1 MKKAKFLRRL
11 LSIAISFTLIASAIG
26 TGVFSAAAEETAET
40 ESGIYQ
46 LLQFNGKSR
55 WSTDGMARKE
65 GLTDVVAGKTL
76 NRVSANY
83 ENKLRA
89 YFNCKTP
96 EEAGFT
102 VADVKSVAY
111 YVKTDD
117 NPLELAIEHFTE
129 KLKTETTEYE
139 AKWGKLLGGFVYTV
153 PLTGDSV
160 KVAQIGDAGSG
171 TVKIPAN
178 FEGYIVY
185 DAETATT
192 KTLLE
197 EETTFGGHMEIYSP
211 KLSAGQTFWYGELSA
226 NTLTAK
232 EFIAS
237 VSANAVYQ
245 YPLVTGVSWGF
256 EGENVSTD
264 ESDPYNKIF
273 TGLMPYGRNSSG
285 YDQIGFY
292 NKSIEKD
299 YGTSPADITAMSFY
313 VKNPGGHG
321 AVKLSPGSRYT
332 NEEGKVGWTLFTW
345 TWWAYYDINT
355 GSFTLKY
362 GSTAEIPEGFEG
374 YVILNVRLTDEGN
387 PNSKYQTIFNGDTLW
402 FHQGQD
408 KKVGGLKISLG
419 SITVWTGDYQN
430 VKQAFVNKSNS
441 LSASLSWGF
450 GDSNHGGREALEN
463 SYVSG
468 LSFDGDAYKY
478 KVVKEYNGW
487 HGMSYYL
494 GNSQV
499 GAYNAS
505 AKFISEQEAA
515 LLWVK
520 NSSANTLE
528 MSMYQ
533 NSPWTNFAISY
544 RLFDTEK
551 LTISESK
558 TGNMK
563 IPAGFTGYAVISLDE
578 TKVTQGGVTKPWK
591 QFVVDGGTLTSPVF
605 NANIST
611 LAVDDVY
618 YMGGLIFVKSL
629 NEFIES
635 RINVTLAGDA
645 NKDGLADIRDMV
657 RLKKYA
663 AGIAETS
670 VYMPNISYGGNSDA
684 AAAATLTSLK
694 KQLMGAANEDV
705 YVSDAVRT
713 ALIPEEPEEEDIR
726 TAANDEVGNAI
737 YHMSVGDWDK
747 LYGESIAA
755 ETDFLNYYAGGDIS
769 DVRTIKERNGAA
781 WIYVAGSA
789 LEEDSAARA
798 NLAKYVET
806 LKAEK
811 LWNTVAGFEFEEIA
825 GTEEKVTKFA
835 NLSAWLNENYP
846 EKRQFAVLAFNDIAV
861 ATPDAYKYVTDIA
874 FDWYTPE
881 TTDVMREKLEEM
893 KTNTG
898 LTNAKYWFLPGVY
911 TASPS
916 EDAANHALA
925 QLNVCYELLAEQ
937 KPENRGGLYYYNWKT
952 FTNEDGTSSAY
963 GLDQLLQYDTFKPV
977 ADRILEVS
985 GKLDNKIKFIKLS
998 DGGVNNSGEK
1008 WFDFSDEFK
1017 NTDCSSLDLSTFSYY
1032 VKNTSGAAQNGFL
1045 RVSNRAGAW
1054 WVLSPNGSGT
1064 IAYNYDINNGTITPV
1079 NTWNGYFS
1087 IPAGFEGYV
1096 LYDLSKCKITNG
1108 ENTTAIFESAI
1119 DPIKDHTVKAA
1130 FSFIGTGP
1138 LEFSE
1143 INLSTESFANVDS
1156 YFKSL
1161 IKNIIV
1167 NDGTNGTTASA
1178 WTVPTEGDGYS
1189 RKYTTVDGVSPDG
1202 TALKLV
1208 YTEED
1213 IAAIKNP
1220 AGVCEGSIGFNFTPD
1235 KDLVASSQMLSY
1247 YVNLSAGNAVSLR
1260 PILWYWKS
1268 INAPIKTYNP
1278 TTKEIKDYAAGS
1290 SLDFT
1295 EFEGYIMIDLRNAKI
1310 GENTWSEYITANG
1323 ASSIQFNVVP
1333 NNFINR
1339 SIVFDSVTFSR
1350 DYTAR
1355 LAEIMAK

>member
-40 ESGIYQ
+40 ESGIYR

-55 WSTDGMARKE
+55 WGTDGMARKE

-83 ENKLRA
+83 ENELRA

-96 EEAGFT
+96 EEAGFA

-111 YVKTDD
+111 YVKTDG

-129 KLKTETTEYE
+129 KLATETTPYE

-153 PLTGDSV
+153 PLSGDSV
-160 KVAQIGDAGSG
+160 KVAQIGNAGRG

-192 KTLLE
+192 KTLLD

-237 VSANAVYQ
+237 VSASAVYQ

-256 EGENVSTD
+256 KDNKVISID

-273 TGLMPYGRNSSG
+273 TGLMPYERNGSG
-285 YDQIGFY
+285 FDQIGFF
-292 NKSIEKD
+292 NKGIEKD

-321 AVKLSPGSRYT
+321 AVKLRPGT
-332 NEEGKVGWTLFTW
+332 NNPWTFFQW
-345 TWWAYYDINT
+345 TYWDYYDINT
-355 GSFTLKY
+355 GTFTRSY
-362 GSTAEIPEGFEG
+362 GETIVVPEGFEG
-374 YVILNVRLTDEGN
+374 YVMLDVRQTVEGN
-387 PNSKYQTIFNGDTLW
+387 PNSKYQTIFSGNTLW
-402 FHQGQD
+402 FHEGQRPE
-408 KKVGGLKISLG
+408 VGGLKISLG

-430 VKQAFVNKSNS
+430 VKNVFASKSNT
-441 LSASLSWGF
+441 LSAPMNWGY
-450 GDSNHGGREALEN
+450 GTQGGN
-463 SYVSG
+463 SKLTDTVVSG
-468 LSFDGDAYKY
+468 ISFDGDVRKY
-478 KVVKEYNGW
+478 VVAEELSKW
-487 HGMSYYL
+487 HSMFFHL
-494 GNSQV
+494 GRGLTGTYPTTSE
-499 GAYNAS
+499 
-505 AKFISEQEAA
+505 FIGDREAA
-515 LLWVK
+515 VIWLK
-520 NSSANTLE
+520 NAGTNTLIL
-528 MSMYQ
+528 SMLQ
-533 NSPWTNFAISY
+533 NNPWSDFEISY

-551 LTISESK
+551 LTMSESK
-558 TGNMK
+558 TGNMQ
-563 IPAGFTGYAVISLDE
+563 IPAGFTGYAVISLNE

-591 QFVVDGGTLTSPVF
+591 QLIADGGSVTEPAISADITGHPVGDAYYIGRLTL
-605 NANIST
+605 
-611 LAVDDVY
+611 
-618 YMGGLIFVKSL
+618 VKSL

-635 RINVTLAGDA
+635 RIKVTLAGDA

-684 AAAATLTSLK
+684 AAAATITSLK

-769 DVRTIKERNGAA
+769 DVRTIKERDGAA

-789 LEEDSAARA
+789 LEEDSTARA

-825 GTEEKVTKFA
+825 GTEKKVAEFA

-846 EKRQFAVLAFNDIAV
+846 EKRQFAVLAVGDIAV

-874 FDWYTPE
+874 FDWYAPE
-881 TTDVMREKLEEM
+881 TTAEMREKLEEM

-911 TASPS
+911 TSSPS
-916 EDAANHALA
+916 EAAANHALA

-952 FTNEDGTSSAY
+952 FTNGDGTSSAY
-963 GLDQLLQYDTFKPV
+963 GLDRLLQYDTFKPV

-985 GKLDNKIKFIKLS
+985 GKLVNKMTFTVLNA
-998 DGGVNNSGEK
+998 GGVNISADGYSQK
-1008 WFDFSDEFK
+1008 WFDFSAEFAEMRK
-1017 NTDCSSLDLSTFSYY
+1017 NGTMPDFNTFSYY
-1032 VKNTSGAAQNGFL
+1032 FKNNSAAAAQAQLWLNQDWYTL
-1045 RVSNRAGAW
+1045 K
-1054 WVLSPNGSGT
+1054 GT
-1064 IAYNYDINNGTITPV
+1064 AYAYDINTGKITPV
-1079 NTWNGYFS
+1079 SDQFS
-1087 IPAGFEGYV
+1087 LPAGFEGYV
-1096 LYDLSKCKITNG
+1096 CYDLNNCTITVSG
-1108 ENTTAIFESAI
+1108 E
-1119 DPIKDHTVKAA
+1119 DKAA
-1130 FSFIGTGP
+1130 TEMFKTTIYQALSYIGAN
-1138 LEFSE
+1138 LSVEVRDIS
-1143 INLSTESFANVDS
+1143 LSTESFANVDS
-1156 YFKSL
+1156 YFKSF
-1161 IKNIIV
+1161 INNIIV
-1167 NDGTNGTTASA
+1167 NDGTDGSTGSIWTPIKGTSSH
-1178 WTVPTEGDGYS
+1178 GY
-1189 RKYTTVDGVSPDG
+1189 KFVTVDGISPDG
-1202 TALKLV
+1202 TAIKLE
-1208 YTEED
+1208 YTEEELEKRSHNGD
-1213 IAAIKNP
+1213 SASEC
-1220 AGVCEGSIGFNFTPD
+1220 GIGLNYTPD
-1235 KDLVASSQMLSY
+1235 KELLSQMQVLSY
-1247 YVNLSAGNAVSLR
+1247 YVNLAEGDATNLKFSGL
-1260 PILWYWKS
+1260 KS
-1268 INAPIKTYNP
+1268 YKGFNNAPAYAYDLRTKTL
-1278 TTKEIKDYAAGS
+1278 TKYDGNI
-1290 SLDFT
+1290 SLT
-1295 EFEGYIMIDLRNAKI
+1295 SFEGYIIIDLRNA
-1310 GENTWSEYITANG
+1310 TLTSSATPWADYILANG
-1323 ASSIQFNVVP
+1323 ISGFQFDLVAKSFV
-1333 NNFINR
+1333 NR
-1339 SIVFDSVTFSR
+1339 PLVIDSVTFSR

>member
-40 ESGIYQ
+40 ESGIYR

-55 WSTDGMARKE
+55 WGTDGMARKE
-65 GLTDVVAGKTL
+65 GLTDVAAGKTL

-83 ENKLRA
+83 ENELRA

-96 EEAGFT
+96 EEAGFAVT
-102 VADVKSVAY
+102 DVKSVAY
-111 YVKTDD
+111 YVKTDG

-129 KLKTETTEYE
+129 KLATETTPYE
-139 AKWGKLLGGFVYTV
+139 AKWGRLLGGFVYTV
-153 PLTGDSV
+153 PLSGDSV
-160 KVAQIGDAGSG
+160 KVAQIGNAGRG

-192 KTLLE
+192 KTLLD

-237 VSANAVYQ
+237 VSASAVYQ

-256 EGENVSTD
+256 DGNKVISID

-285 YDQIGFY
+285 FDQIGFF
-292 NKSIEKD
+292 NKGIEKD

-321 AVKLSPGSRYT
+321 AVKLRPGT
-332 NEEGKVGWTLFTW
+332 NNPWTFFQW
-345 TWWAYYDINT
+345 TYWDYYNINT
-355 GSFTLKY
+355 GTFTRSY
-362 GSTAEIPEGFEG
+362 GETIVVPEGFEG
-374 YVILNVRLTDEGN
+374 YVMLDVRQTVEGN
-387 PNSKYQTIFNGDTLW
+387 PNSKYQTIFSGNTLW
-402 FHQGQD
+402 FHEGQ
-408 KKVGGLKISLG
+408 KPEVGGLKISLG

-430 VKQAFVNKSNS
+430 VKNVFADKSNT
-441 LSASLSWGF
+441 LSASMNWGY
-450 GDSNHGGREALEN
+450 GTQGGNSNLTDTL
-463 SYVSG
+463 VSG
-468 LSFDGDAYKY
+468 ISFDGDVRKY
-478 KVVKEYNGW
+478 VVAEELSKW
-487 HGMSYYL
+487 HSMFFHL
-494 GNSQV
+494 GRGLTGTYPTTSE
-499 GAYNAS
+499 
-505 AKFISEQEAA
+505 FIGDREAA
-515 LLWVK
+515 VIWLK
-520 NSSANTLE
+520 NAGTNTLIL
-528 MSMYQ
+528 SMFQ
-533 NSPWTNFAISY
+533 NNPWSNFEISY

-551 LTISESK
+551 LTMSESK
-558 TGNMK
+558 TGNMQ
-563 IPAGFTGYAVISLDE
+563 IPAGFTGYAVISLNE

-591 QFVVDGGTLTSPVF
+591 QLIADGGSVTEPAI
-605 NANIST
+605 NANITGHPVGDAYYIGRLT
-611 LAVDDVY
+611 L
-618 YMGGLIFVKSL
+618 VKSL

-635 RINVTLAGDA
+635 RIKVTLAGDA

-769 DVRTIKERNGAA
+769 DVRTIKERDGAA

-789 LEEDSAARA
+789 LEEDSTARA

-846 EKRQFAVLAFNDIAV
+846 EKRQFAVLAVGDIAV

-874 FDWYTPE
+874 FDWYAPE
-881 TTDVMREKLEEM
+881 TTAEMREKLEEM

-911 TASPS
+911 TSSPS
-916 EDAANHALA
+916 EAAANHALA

-963 GLDQLLQYDTFKPV
+963 GLDRLLQYDTFKPV

-985 GKLDNKIKFIKLS
+985 GKLVNKMTFTVLNA
-998 DGGVNNSGEK
+998 GGVNISADGYSQK
-1008 WFDFSDEFK
+1008 WFDFSAEFAEMRK
-1017 NTDCSSLDLSTFSYY
+1017 NGTMPDFNTFSYY
-1032 VKNTSGAAQNGFL
+1032 FKNNSAAAAQAQLWLNQ
-1045 RVSNRAGAW
+1045 AW
-1054 WVLSPNGSGT
+1054 YTLKGT
-1064 IAYNYDINNGTITPV
+1064 AYAYDINTGKITPV
-1079 NTWNGYFS
+1079 SDQFS
-1087 IPAGFEGYV
+1087 LPAGFEGYV
-1096 LYDLSKCKITNG
+1096 CYDLNNCIITVSG
-1108 ENTTAIFESAI
+1108 E
-1119 DPIKDHTVKAA
+1119 DKAA
-1130 FSFIGTGP
+1130 TEMFKTTIYQALSYIGAN
-1138 LEFSE
+1138 LSVEVRDIS
-1143 INLSTESFANVDS
+1143 LSTESFANVDS
-1156 YFKSL
+1156 YFKSF
-1161 IKNIIV
+1161 INNIIV
-1167 NDGTNGTTASA
+1167 NDGTDGSKGSIWTPIKGTSSH
-1178 WTVPTEGDGYS
+1178 GYNFV
-1189 RKYTTVDGVSPDG
+1189 TVDGISPDG
-1202 TALKLV
+1202 TAIKLE
-1208 YTEED
+1208 YTEEELESRSHNGD
-1213 IAAIKNP
+1213 SASEC
-1220 AGVCEGSIGFNFTPD
+1220 GIGLNFTPD
-1235 KDLVASSQMLSY
+1235 KELLSQMQVLSY
-1247 YVNLSAGNAVSLR
+1247 YVNLAEGDATNLKFSGL
-1260 PILWYWKS
+1260 KS
-1268 INAPIKTYNP
+1268 YNGFNNAPAYAYDLRTKTL
-1278 TTKEIKDYAAGS
+1278 TKYDGNI
-1290 SLDFT
+1290 SLT
-1295 EFEGYIMIDLRNAKI
+1295 SFEGYIIIDLRNA
-1310 GENTWSEYITANG
+1310 TLTSSATPWADYILANG
-1323 ASSIQFNVVP
+1323 ISGFQFDLVAKSFV
-1333 NNFINR
+1333 NR
-1339 SIVFDSVTFSR
+1339 PLVIDSVIFSR

>member
-40 ESGIYQ
+40 ESGIYR
-46 LLQFNGKSR
+46 LLQFNGKSC
-55 WSTDGMARKE
+55 WGTDGMARKE

-83 ENKLRA
+83 ENELRA

-96 EEAGFT
+96 EEAGFA

-111 YVKTDD
+111 YVKTDG

-129 KLKTETTEYE
+129 KLATETTPYE

-153 PLTGDSV
+153 PLSGDSV
-160 KVAQIGDAGSG
+160 KVAQIGNAGRG
-171 TVKIPAN
+171 AVKIPAN

-192 KTLLE
+192 KTLLD

-237 VSANAVYQ
+237 VSASAVYQ

-256 EGENVSTD
+256 KDNKVISID

-273 TGLMPYGRNSSG
+273 TGLMPYERNSTG
-285 YDQIGFY
+285 FDQIGFF
-292 NKSIEKD
+292 NKGIEKD

-321 AVKLSPGSRYT
+321 AVKLRPGT
-332 NEEGKVGWTLFTW
+332 NNPWTFFQW
-345 TWWAYYDINT
+345 TYWDYYDINT
-355 GSFTLKY
+355 GTFTRSY
-362 GSTAEIPEGFEG
+362 GETIVVPEGFEG
-374 YVILNVRLTDEGN
+374 YVMLDVRQTVEGN
-387 PNSKYQTIFNGDTLW
+387 PNSKYQTIFSGNTLW
-402 FHQGQD
+402 FHEGQ
-408 KKVGGLKISLG
+408 KPEVGGLKISLG

-430 VKQAFVNKSNS
+430 VKNVFASKSNT
-441 LSASLSWGF
+441 LSAPMNWGY
-450 GDSNHGGREALEN
+450 GTQGGN
-463 SYVSG
+463 SKLTDTVVSG
-468 LSFDGDAYKY
+468 ISFDGDVRKY
-478 KVVKEYNGW
+478 VVAEELSKW
-487 HGMSYYL
+487 HSMFFHL
-494 GNSQV
+494 GRGLTGTYPTTSE
-499 GAYNAS
+499 
-505 AKFISEQEAA
+505 FIGDREAA
-515 LLWVK
+515 VIWLK
-520 NSSANTLE
+520 NAGTNTLIL
-528 MSMYQ
+528 SMFQ
-533 NSPWTNFAISY
+533 NNPWSDFEISY

-551 LTISESK
+551 LTMSESK
-558 TGNMK
+558 TGNMQ
-563 IPAGFTGYAVISLDE
+563 IPTGFTGYAVISLNE

-591 QFVVDGGTLTSPVF
+591 QLIADGGSVTEPAIK
-605 NANIST
+605 ANITGHPVGDAYYIGRLT
-611 LAVDDVY
+611 L
-618 YMGGLIFVKSL
+618 VKSL

-635 RINVTLAGDA
+635 RIKVTLAGDA

-737 YHMSVGDWDK
+737 YHMSVGNWDK

-769 DVRTIKERNGAA
+769 DVRTVKERDGAA

-789 LEEDSAARA
+789 LEEDSTARA

-825 GTEEKVTKFA
+825 GTEEKVAEFA

-846 EKRQFAVLAFNDIAV
+846 EKRQFAVLAVGDIAV

-874 FDWYTPE
+874 FDWYAPE
-881 TTDVMREKLEEM
+881 TTAEMREKLEEM

-911 TASPS
+911 TSSPS
-916 EDAANHALA
+916 ETAANHALA

-937 KPENRGGLYYYNWKT
+937 KPENRGGLYYYNWMT
-952 FTNEDGTSSAY
+952 FTNEDGTSNAY
-963 GLDQLLQYDTFKPV
+963 GLDRLLQYDTFKPV

-985 GKLDNKIKFIKLS
+985 GKLVNKMTFTVLNA
-998 DGGVNNSGEK
+998 GGVNISADGDSQK
-1008 WFDFSDEFK
+1008 WFDFSAEFAEMRK
-1017 NTDCSSLDLSTFSYY
+1017 NGTMPDFNTFSYY
-1032 VKNTSGAAQNGFL
+1032 FKNNSAAAAKAQLWLNQ
-1045 RVSNRAGAW
+1045 AW
-1054 WVLSPNGSGT
+1054 YTLKGT
-1064 IAYNYDINNGTITPV
+1064 AYAYDINTGKITPV
-1079 NTWNGYFS
+1079 SDQFS
-1087 IPAGFEGYV
+1087 LPAGFEGYV
-1096 LYDLSKCKITNG
+1096 CYDLNNCTITVSG
-1108 ENTTAIFESAI
+1108 E
-1119 DPIKDHTVKAA
+1119 DKAA
-1130 FSFIGTGP
+1130 TEMFKTTIYQALSYIDAN
-1138 LEFSE
+1138 LSVEVRDIS
-1143 INLSTESFANVDS
+1143 LSTESFANVDS
-1156 YFKSL
+1156 YFKSF
-1161 IKNIIV
+1161 INNIIV
-1167 NDGTNGTTASA
+1167 NDGTDGSTSSI
-1178 WTVPTEGDGYS
+1178 WTPIKETSSHGYNFV
-1189 RKYTTVDGVSPDG
+1189 TVDGISPDG
-1202 TALKLV
+1202 TAIKLE
-1208 YTEED
+1208 YTKEEFE
-1213 IAAIKNP
+1213 KRENN
-1220 AGVCEGSIGFNFTPD
+1220 GNRVNECGIGLNFTPD
-1235 KDLVASSQMLSY
+1235 KELLSQMQVLSY
-1247 YVNLSAGNAVSLR
+1247 YVNLAEGDATNLKFSGL
-1260 PILWYWKS
+1260 KS
-1268 INAPIKTYNP
+1268 YKGFNNAPAYAYDLRTKTL
-1278 TTKEIKDYAAGS
+1278 TKYDGNI
-1290 SLDFT
+1290 SLT
-1295 EFEGYIMIDLRNAKI
+1295 SFEGYIIIDLRNA
-1310 GENTWSEYITANG
+1310 TLTSSATPWADYILANG
-1323 ASSIQFNVVP
+1323 ISGFQFDLVAKSFV
-1333 NNFINR
+1333 NR
-1339 SIVFDSVTFSR
+1339 PLVIDSVIFSR

>member
-40 ESGIYQ
+40 ESGIYR

-55 WSTDGMARKE
+55 WGTDGMARKE
-65 GLTDVVAGKTL
+65 GLTDVAAGKTL

-83 ENKLRA
+83 ENELRA

-96 EEAGFT
+96 EEAGFAVT
-102 VADVKSVAY
+102 DVKSVAY
-111 YVKTDD
+111 YVKTDG

-129 KLKTETTEYE
+129 KLATETTPYE
-139 AKWGKLLGGFVYTV
+139 AKWGRLLGGFVYTV
-153 PLTGDSV
+153 PLSGDSV
-160 KVAQIGDAGSG
+160 KVAQIGNAGRG

-192 KTLLE
+192 KTLLD

-237 VSANAVYQ
+237 VSASAVYQ

-256 EGENVSTD
+256 EGNKVISID

-285 YDQIGFY
+285 FDQIGFF
-292 NKSIEKD
+292 NKGIEKD

-321 AVKLSPGSRYT
+321 AVKLRPGT
-332 NEEGKVGWTLFTW
+332 NNPWTFFQW
-345 TWWAYYDINT
+345 TYWDYYNINT
-355 GSFTLKY
+355 GTFTRSY
-362 GSTAEIPEGFEG
+362 GETIVVPEGFEG
-374 YVILNVRLTDEGN
+374 YVMLDVRQTVEGN
-387 PNSKYQTIFNGDTLW
+387 PNSKYQTIFSGNTLW
-402 FHQGQD
+402 FHEGQ
-408 KKVGGLKISLG
+408 KPEVGGLKISLG

-430 VKQAFVNKSNS
+430 VKNVFADKSNT
-441 LSASLSWGF
+441 LSASMNWGY
-450 GDSNHGGREALEN
+450 GTQGGNSNLTDTL
-463 SYVSG
+463 VSG
-468 LSFDGDAYKY
+468 ISFDGDVRKY
-478 KVVKEYNGW
+478 VVAEELSKW
-487 HGMSYYL
+487 HSMFFHL
-494 GNSQV
+494 GRGLTGTYPTTSE
-499 GAYNAS
+499 
-505 AKFISEQEAA
+505 FIGDREAA
-515 LLWVK
+515 VIWLK
-520 NSSANTLE
+520 NAGTNTLIL
-528 MSMYQ
+528 SMFQ
-533 NSPWTNFAISY
+533 NNPWSNFEISY

-551 LTISESK
+551 LTMSESK
-558 TGNMK
+558 TGNMQ
-563 IPAGFTGYAVISLDE
+563 IPAGFTGYAVISLNE

-591 QFVVDGGTLTSPVF
+591 QLIADGGSVTEPAI
-605 NANIST
+605 NANITGHPVGDAYYIGRLT
-611 LAVDDVY
+611 L
-618 YMGGLIFVKSL
+618 VKSL

-635 RINVTLAGDA
+635 RIKVTLAGDA

-769 DVRTIKERNGAA
+769 DVRTIKERDGAA

-825 GTEEKVTKFA
+825 GTEEKVAEFA

-846 EKRQFAVLAFNDIAV
+846 EKRQFAVLAVGDIAV
-861 ATPDAYKYVTDIA
+861 ATPDSYKYVTDIA
-874 FDWYTPE
+874 FDWYAPE
-881 TTDVMREKLEEM
+881 TTAVMREKLEEM
-893 KTNTG
+893 KTKTG

-911 TASPS
+911 TTSPS
-916 EDAANHALA
+916 ETAANHALA

-963 GLDQLLQYDTFKPV
+963 GLDRLLQYDTFKPV

-985 GKLDNKIKFIKLS
+985 GKLVNKMTFTVLNA
-998 DGGVNNSGEK
+998 GGVNISADGYSQK
-1008 WFDFSDEFK
+1008 WFDFSAEFAEMRK
-1017 NTDCSSLDLSTFSYY
+1017 NGTMPDFNTFSYY
-1032 VKNTSGAAQNGFL
+1032 FKNNSAAAAQAQLWLNQ
-1045 RVSNRAGAW
+1045 AW
-1054 WVLSPNGSGT
+1054 YTLKGT
-1064 IAYNYDINNGTITPV
+1064 AYAYDINTGKITPV
-1079 NTWNGYFS
+1079 SDQFS
-1087 IPAGFEGYV
+1087 LPAGFEGYV
-1096 LYDLSKCKITNG
+1096 CYDLNNCIITVSG
-1108 ENTTAIFESAI
+1108 E
-1119 DPIKDHTVKAA
+1119 DKAA
-1130 FSFIGTGP
+1130 TEMFKTTIYQALSYIGAN
-1138 LEFSE
+1138 LSVEVRDIS
-1143 INLSTESFANVDS
+1143 LSTESFANVDS
-1156 YFKSL
+1156 YFKSF
-1161 IKNIIV
+1161 INNIIV
-1167 NDGTNGTTASA
+1167 NDGTNGSTGSI
-1178 WTVPTEGDGYS
+1178 WTPIKGTSSHGYNFV
-1189 RKYTTVDGVSPDG
+1189 TVDGISPYG
-1202 TALKLV
+1202 TAIKLE
-1208 YTEED
+1208 YTEEELESRSHNGD
-1213 IAAIKNP
+1213 SASEC
-1220 AGVCEGSIGFNFTPD
+1220 GIGLNFTPD
-1235 KDLVASSQMLSY
+1235 KELLSQMQVLSY
-1247 YVNLSAGNAVSLR
+1247 YVNLAEGDATNLKFSGL
-1260 PILWYWKS
+1260 KS
-1268 INAPIKTYNP
+1268 YNGFNNAPAYAYDLRTKTL
-1278 TTKEIKDYAAGS
+1278 TKYDGNI
-1290 SLDFT
+1290 SLT
-1295 EFEGYIMIDLRNAKI
+1295 SFEGYIIIDLRNATLT
-1310 GENTWSEYITANG
+1310 NSATPWADYILANG
-1323 ASSIQFNVVP
+1323 ISAFQFDLVAKSFV
-1333 NNFINR
+1333 NR
-1339 SIVFDSVTFSR
+1339 PLVIDSVIFSR

>member
-46 LLQFNGKSR
+46 LLQFDGKSR
-55 WSTDGMARKE
+55 WGTDGMARKE

-83 ENKLRA
+83 ENQLRA

-96 EEAGFT
+96 EEAGFS

-129 KLKTETTEYE
+129 KLKTETTPYE
-139 AKWGKLLGGFVYTV
+139 AKWGQLLGGFVYTV
-153 PLTGDSV
+153 PLNGDSV
-160 KVAQIGDAGSG
+160 KVAQIGDAGRG

-192 KTLLE
+192 KTLLD

-245 YPLVTGVSWGF
+245 YPLVTGISWGF
-256 EGENVSTD
+256 EGNKVISID

-285 YDQIGFY
+285 YDQIGFF
-292 NKSIEKD
+292 NKGIEKD
-299 YGTSPADITAMSFY
+299 YGTSAADITAMSFY

-321 AVKLSPGSRYT
+321 AVKLRPGT
-332 NEEGKVGWTLFTW
+332 NNPWTFFQW
-345 TWWAYYDINT
+345 TYWDYYDINT
-355 GSFTLKY
+355 GTFTRSY
-362 GSTAEIPEGFEG
+362 GETIVVPEGFEG
-374 YVILNVRLTDEGN
+374 YVMLDVRQTVEGN
-387 PNSKYQTIFNGDTLW
+387 PNSKYQTIFSGNTLW
-402 FHQGQD
+402 FHEGQ
-408 KKVGGLKISLG
+408 KPEVGGLKISLG

-430 VKQAFVNKSNS
+430 VKQLFANKSNT
-441 LSASLSWGF
+441 LSAPMNWGY
-450 GDSNHGGREALEN
+450 GTQGGN
-463 SYVSG
+463 SKLTDTVVSG
-468 LSFDGDAYKY
+468 VSFDGDVRKY
-478 KVVKEYNGW
+478 VVAEELTNW
-487 HGMSYYL
+487 HSMFFHL
-494 GNSQV
+494 GLGLTGTYPTTSE
-499 GAYNAS
+499 
-505 AKFISEQEAA
+505 FIGDREAA
-515 LLWVK
+515 VIWLK
-520 NSSANTLE
+520 NAGTNTLILS
-528 MSMYQ
+528 MSQ
-533 NSPWTNFAISY
+533 NNPWSNFEISY

-551 LTISESK
+551 LTMSESK
-558 TGNMK
+558 TGNMQ

-591 QFVVDGGTLTSPVF
+591 QLIADGGSVTEPKINADITGHPVGDAYYIGRLTL
-605 NANIST
+605 
-611 LAVDDVY
+611 
-618 YMGGLIFVKSL
+618 VKSL

-635 RINVTLAGDA
+635 RINVTVAGDA

-694 KQLMGAANEDV
+694 KQLMGAANEEV

-769 DVRTIKERNGAA
+769 DVRTIKERDGAA
-781 WIYVAGSA
+781 WIYVTGSA
-789 LEEDSAARA
+789 LEEDSTART

-874 FDWYTPE
+874 FDWYAPE
-881 TTDVMREKLEEM
+881 TTAEMREKLEEM
-893 KTNTG
+893 KTKTG

-911 TASPS
+911 TSSPS
-916 EDAANHALA
+916 ETAANHALA

-985 GKLDNKIKFIKLS
+985 KKLINFAGLTEISNGEETGTSYTYGQRWIKF
-998 DGGVNNSGEK
+998 NSTWANMSADDRK
-1008 WFDFSDEFK
+1008 AM
-1017 NTDCSSLDLSTFSYY
+1017 TAFSYY
-1032 VKNTSGAAQNGFL
+1032 VENNTAGNINAFAMNGDWKNYWNGNATVYNTVTGEIKTYSSGTRFTVEKGFKGYVVYDIANCTVNDGSAADFIAEQNGF
-1045 RVSNRAGAW
+1045 N
-1054 WVLSPNGSGT
+1054 
-1064 IAYNYDINNGTITPV
+1064 IAT
-1079 NTWNGYFS
+1079 
-1087 IPAGFEGYV
+1087 
-1096 LYDLSKCKITNG
+1096 G
-1108 ENTTAIFESAI
+1108 EYGKNELI
-1119 DPIKDHTVKAA
+1119 V
-1130 FSFIGTGP
+1130 
-1138 LEFSE
+1138 
-1143 INLSTESFANVDS
+1143 
-1156 YFKSL
+1156 
-1161 IKNIIV
+1161 IKNICMSNESFETVDAYFRSRIKSMLV
-1167 NDGTNGTTASA
+1167 NDGTDGSTSSIWTPIKGTSSH
-1178 WTVPTEGDGYS
+1178 GYS
-1189 RKYTTVDGVSPDG
+1189 FATVDGISPDG
-1202 TALKLV
+1202 TAIKLE
-1208 YTEED
+1208 YTEEELESRSHNGD
-1213 IAAIKNP
+1213 RASEC
-1220 AGVCEGSIGFNFTPD
+1220 GIGLNFTPD
-1235 KDLVASSQMLSY
+1235 KELLSQMQVLSY
-1247 YVNLSAGNAVSLR
+1247 YVNLAEGDATNLKFSGLKSYKGFNNAPAYAYDLRTKTLTKYDGSVSLT
-1260 PILWYWKS
+1260 S
-1268 INAPIKTYNP
+1268 
-1278 TTKEIKDYAAGS
+1278 
-1290 SLDFT
+1290 
-1295 EFEGYIMIDLRNAKI
+1295 FEGYIIIDLRNA
-1310 GENTWSEYITANG
+1310 TLTSSATPWADYILANG
-1323 ASSIQFNVVP
+1323 ISGFQFDLVAKSFV
-1333 NNFINR
+1333 NR
-1339 SIVFDSVTFSR
+1339 PLVIDSVTFSR

>member
-46 LLQFNGKSR
+46 LLQFDGKSR
-55 WSTDGMARKE
+55 WSTGGMARKE

-83 ENKLRA
+83 ENELRA
-89 YFNCKTP
+89 YFNCKPP
-96 EEAGFT
+96 EEAGFA

-111 YVKTDD
+111 YVKTDG

-129 KLKTETTEYE
+129 KLATETTPYE

-153 PLTGDSV
+153 PLSGDSV
-160 KVAQIGDAGSG
+160 KVAQIGNAGRG

-237 VSANAVYQ
+237 VSASAVYQ

-256 EGENVSTD
+256 EGNKVISID

-273 TGLMPYGRNSSG
+273 TGLMPYGRNSTG
-285 YDQIGFY
+285 FDQIGFF
-292 NKSIEKD
+292 NKGIEKD

-321 AVKLSPGSRYT
+321 AVKLRPGT
-332 NEEGKVGWTLFTW
+332 NNPWTFFQW
-345 TWWAYYDINT
+345 TYWDYYNINT
-355 GSFTLKY
+355 GTFTRSY
-362 GSTAEIPEGFEG
+362 GETIVVPEGFEG
-374 YVILNVRLTDEGN
+374 YVMLDVRQTVEGN
-387 PNSKYQTIFNGDTLW
+387 PNSKYQTIFSGNTLW
-402 FHQGQD
+402 FHEGQ
-408 KKVGGLKISLG
+408 KPEVGGLKISLG

-430 VKQAFVNKSNS
+430 VKNVFASKSNT
-441 LSASLSWGF
+441 LSAPMNWGY
-450 GDSNHGGREALEN
+450 GTQGGN
-463 SYVSG
+463 SKLTDTVVSG
-468 LSFDGDAYKY
+468 ISFDGDVRKY
-478 KVVKEYNGW
+478 VVAQELANW
-487 HGMSYYL
+487 HSMFFHMGL
-494 GNSQV
+494 GLTGTYPTTSEFICNRETAV
-499 GAYNAS
+499 IWLKNAGT
-505 AKFISEQEAA
+505 
-515 LLWVK
+515 
-520 NSSANTLE
+520 NTLILS
-528 MSMYQ
+528 MSQ
-533 NSPWTNFAISY
+533 NNPWSDFKISY

-551 LTISESK
+551 LTMSESK
-558 TGNMK
+558 TGNMQ
-563 IPAGFTGYAVISLDE
+563 IPTGFTGYAVISLNE

-591 QFVVDGGTLTSPVF
+591 QLIADGGSVTEPKINADITGHPVGD
-605 NANIST
+605 T
-611 LAVDDVY
+611 Y
-618 YMGGLIFVKSL
+618 YIGRFILVKSL

-769 DVRTIKERNGAA
+769 DVRTIKERDGAA

-789 LEEDSAARA
+789 LEEDSTARA

-806 LKAEK
+806 LKAER

-825 GTEEKVTKFA
+825 GTEEKVAKFA

-861 ATPDAYKYVTDIA
+861 ATPEAYKYVTDIA
-874 FDWYTPE
+874 FDWYAPE
-881 TTDVMREKLEEM
+881 TTAEMRAKLEEM

-911 TASPS
+911 TSSPS
-916 EDAANHALA
+916 EEAANHALA

-952 FTNEDGTSSAY
+952 FTNDDGTSSAY
-963 GLDQLLQYDTFKPV
+963 GLDQLLQYDTFKSV

-985 GKLDNKIKFIKLS
+985 GKLVNKMTFTVLNA
-998 DGGVNNSGEK
+998 GGVNISADGNSQK
-1008 WFDFSDEFK
+1008 WFDFSAEFAEMRK
-1017 NTDCSSLDLSTFSYY
+1017 NGTMPDFNTFSYY
-1032 VKNTSGAAQNGFL
+1032 FKNNSAAAAQAQLWLNQ
-1045 RVSNRAGAW
+1045 AW
-1054 WVLSPNGSGT
+1054 YTLKGT
-1064 IAYNYDINNGTITPV
+1064 AYAYDINTGKITPV
-1079 NTWNGYFS
+1079 SDQFS
-1087 IPAGFEGYV
+1087 LPAGFEGYV
-1096 LYDLSKCKITNG
+1096 CYDLNNCIITVSG
-1108 ENTTAIFESAI
+1108 E
-1119 DPIKDHTVKAA
+1119 DKAA
-1130 FSFIGTGP
+1130 TEMFKTTIYQALSYIGAN
-1138 LEFSE
+1138 LSVEVRDIS
-1143 INLSTESFANVDS
+1143 LSTESFANVDS
-1156 YFKSL
+1156 YFKSF
-1161 IKNIIV
+1161 INNIIV
-1167 NDGTNGTTASA
+1167 NDGTDGSTGSIWTPIKGTSSH
-1178 WTVPTEGDGYS
+1178 GYNFV
-1189 RKYTTVDGVSPDG
+1189 TVDGISPDG
-1202 TALKLV
+1202 TAIKLE
-1208 YTEED
+1208 YTEEELEKRSHNGD
-1213 IAAIKNP
+1213 SASEC
-1220 AGVCEGSIGFNFTPD
+1220 GIGLNYTPD
-1235 KDLVASSQMLSY
+1235 KELLSQMQVLSY
-1247 YVNLSAGNAVSLR
+1247 YVNLAEGDATNLKFSGLKSYKGFNNAPAYAYDLRTKTLTKYDGSVSLT
-1260 PILWYWKS
+1260 S
-1268 INAPIKTYNP
+1268 
-1278 TTKEIKDYAAGS
+1278 
-1290 SLDFT
+1290 
-1295 EFEGYIMIDLRNAKI
+1295 FEGYIIIDLRNA
-1310 GENTWSEYITANG
+1310 TLTSSATPWADYILANG
-1323 ASSIQFNVVP
+1323 ISGFQFDLVAKSFV
-1333 NNFINR
+1333 NR
-1339 SIVFDSVTFSR
+1339 PLVIDSVTFSR

>member
-40 ESGIYQ
+40 ESGIYR

-55 WSTDGMARKE
+55 WGTDGMARKE
-65 GLTDVVAGKTL
+65 GLTDVAAGKTL

-83 ENKLRA
+83 ENELRA

-96 EEAGFT
+96 EEAGFAVT
-102 VADVKSVAY
+102 DVKSVAY
-111 YVKTDD
+111 YVKTDG

-129 KLKTETTEYE
+129 KLATETTPYE
-139 AKWGKLLGGFVYTV
+139 AKWGRLLGGFVYTV
-153 PLTGDSV
+153 PLSGDSV
-160 KVAQIGDAGSG
+160 KVAQIGNAGRG

-192 KTLLE
+192 KTLLD

-237 VSANAVYQ
+237 VSASAVYQ

-256 EGENVSTD
+256 EGNKVISID

-273 TGLMPYGRNSSG
+273 TGLMPYGRNSTG
-285 YDQIGFY
+285 FDQIGFF
-292 NKSIEKD
+292 NKGIEKD

-321 AVKLSPGSRYT
+321 AVKLRPGT
-332 NEEGKVGWTLFTW
+332 NNPWTFFQW
-345 TWWAYYDINT
+345 TYWDYYNINT
-355 GSFTLKY
+355 GTFTRSY
-362 GSTAEIPEGFEG
+362 GETIVVPEGFEG
-374 YVILNVRLTDEGN
+374 YVMLDVRQTVEGN
-387 PNSKYQTIFNGDTLW
+387 PNSKYQTIFSGNTLW
-402 FHQGQD
+402 FHEGQ
-408 KKVGGLKISLG
+408 KPEVGGLKISLG

-430 VKQAFVNKSNS
+430 VKNVFADKSNT
-441 LSASLSWGF
+441 LSASMNWGY
-450 GDSNHGGREALEN
+450 GTQGGNSNLTDTL
-463 SYVSG
+463 VSG
-468 LSFDGDAYKY
+468 ISFDGDVRKY
-478 KVVKEYNGW
+478 VVAEELSKW
-487 HGMSYYL
+487 HSMFFHL
-494 GNSQV
+494 GRGLTGTYPTTSE
-499 GAYNAS
+499 
-505 AKFISEQEAA
+505 FIGDREAA
-515 LLWVK
+515 VIWLK
-520 NSSANTLE
+520 NAGTNTLIL
-528 MSMYQ
+528 SMFQ
-533 NSPWTNFAISY
+533 NNPWSNFEISY

-551 LTISESK
+551 LTMSESK
-558 TGNMK
+558 TGNMQ
-563 IPAGFTGYAVISLDE
+563 IPAGFTGYAVISLNE

-591 QFVVDGGTLTSPVF
+591 QLIADGGSVTEPAI
-605 NANIST
+605 NANITGHPVGDAYYIGSLT
-611 LAVDDVY
+611 L
-618 YMGGLIFVKSL
+618 VKSL

-635 RINVTLAGDA
+635 RIKVTIAGDA

-713 ALIPEEPEEEDIR
+713 ALIAEEPEEEDIR
-726 TAANDEVGNAI
+726 TAANDEVGSAI

-769 DVRTIKERNGAA
+769 DVRTVKERNGAA

-789 LEEDSAARA
+789 LKEDSAART

-825 GTEEKVTKFA
+825 GTEEKVAEFA

-846 EKRQFAVLAFNDIAV
+846 EKRQFAVLAVGDIAV

-874 FDWYTPE
+874 FDWYAPE
-881 TTDVMREKLEEM
+881 TTAEMREKLEEM

-911 TASPS
+911 TTSPS
-916 EDAANHALA
+916 ETAANHALA

-937 KPENRGGLYYYNWKT
+937 KPENRGGLYYYNWMT
-952 FTNEDGTSSAY
+952 FTNEDGTSNAY
-963 GLDQLLQYDTFKPV
+963 GLDRLLQYDTFKQV

-985 GKLDNKIKFIKLS
+985 GKLVNKMTFTVLNA
-998 DGGVNNSGEK
+998 GGVNISADGDSQK
-1008 WFDFSDEFK
+1008 WFDFSAEFAEMRK
-1017 NTDCSSLDLSTFSYY
+1017 NGTMPDFNTFSYY
-1032 VKNTSGAAQNGFL
+1032 FKNNSAAAAKAQLWLNQ
-1045 RVSNRAGAW
+1045 AW
-1054 WVLSPNGSGT
+1054 YTLKGT
-1064 IAYNYDINNGTITPV
+1064 AYAYDINTGKITPV
-1079 NTWNGYFS
+1079 SDQFS
-1087 IPAGFEGYV
+1087 LPAGFEGYV
-1096 LYDLSKCKITNG
+1096 CYDLNNCIITVSG
-1108 ENTTAIFESAI
+1108 E
-1119 DPIKDHTVKAA
+1119 DKAA
-1130 FSFIGTGP
+1130 TEMFKTTIYQALSYIGAN
-1138 LEFSE
+1138 LSVEVRDIS
-1143 INLSTESFANVDS
+1143 LSTESFANVDS
-1156 YFKSL
+1156 YFKSF
-1161 IKNIIV
+1161 INNIIV
-1167 NDGTNGTTASA
+1167 NDGTDGSKGSIWTPIKGTSSH
-1178 WTVPTEGDGYS
+1178 GYNFV
-1189 RKYTTVDGVSPDG
+1189 TVDGISPDG
-1202 TALKLV
+1202 TAIKLE
-1208 YTEED
+1208 YTEEEFEKR
-1213 IAAIKNP
+1213 ANNGNEANEC
-1220 AGVCEGSIGFNFTPD
+1220 GIGLNFTPD
-1235 KDLVASSQMLSY
+1235 KELLSQMQVLSY
-1247 YVNLSAGNAVSLR
+1247 YVNLAEGDATNLKFSGL
-1260 PILWYWKS
+1260 KS
-1268 INAPIKTYNP
+1268 YNGFNNAPAYAYDLRTKTL
-1278 TTKEIKDYAAGS
+1278 TKYDGNI
-1290 SLDFT
+1290 SLT
-1295 EFEGYIMIDLRNAKI
+1295 SFEGYIIIDLRNATLT
-1310 GENTWSEYITANG
+1310 NSATPWADYILANG
-1323 ASSIQFNVVP
+1323 ISGFQFDLVAKSFV
-1333 NNFINR
+1333 NR
-1339 SIVFDSVTFSR
+1339 PLVIDSVTFSR
-1350 DYTAR
+1350 NYTAR

>member
-40 ESGIYQ
+40 ESGIYR

-55 WSTDGMARKE
+55 WGTDGMARKE
-65 GLTDVVAGKTL
+65 GLTDVAAGKTL

-83 ENKLRA
+83 ENELRA

-96 EEAGFT
+96 EEAGFAVT
-102 VADVKSVAY
+102 DVKSVAY
-111 YVKTDD
+111 YVKTDG

-129 KLKTETTEYE
+129 KLATETTPYE
-139 AKWGKLLGGFVYTV
+139 AKWGRLLGGFVYTV
-153 PLTGDSV
+153 PLSGDSV
-160 KVAQIGDAGSG
+160 KVAQIGNAGRG

-192 KTLLE
+192 KTLLD

-237 VSANAVYQ
+237 VSASAVYQ

-256 EGENVSTD
+256 EGNKVISID

-273 TGLMPYGRNSSG
+273 TGLMPYGRNSTG
-285 YDQIGFY
+285 FDQIGFF
-292 NKSIEKD
+292 NKGIEKD

-321 AVKLSPGSRYT
+321 AVKLRPGT
-332 NEEGKVGWTLFTW
+332 NNPWTFFQW
-345 TWWAYYDINT
+345 IYWDYYNINT
-355 GSFTLKY
+355 GTFTRSY
-362 GSTAEIPEGFEG
+362 GETIVVPEGFEG
-374 YVILNVRLTDEGN
+374 YVMLDVRQTVEGN
-387 PNSKYQTIFNGDTLW
+387 PNSKYQTIFSGNTLW
-402 FHQGQD
+402 FHEGQ
-408 KKVGGLKISLG
+408 KPEVGGLKISLG

-430 VKQAFVNKSNS
+430 VKNVFADKSNT
-441 LSASLSWGF
+441 LSASMNWGY
-450 GDSNHGGREALEN
+450 GTQGGNSNLTDTL
-463 SYVSG
+463 VSG
-468 LSFDGDAYKY
+468 ISFDGDVRKY
-478 KVVKEYNGW
+478 VVAKELSKW
-487 HGMSYYL
+487 HSMFFHL
-494 GNSQV
+494 GRGLTGTYPTTSE
-499 GAYNAS
+499 
-505 AKFISEQEAA
+505 FIGDREAA
-515 LLWVK
+515 VIWLK
-520 NSSANTLE
+520 NAGTNTLIL
-528 MSMYQ
+528 SMFQ
-533 NSPWTNFAISY
+533 NNPWSEFEISY

-551 LTISESK
+551 LTMSESK
-558 TGNMK
+558 TGNMQ
-563 IPAGFTGYAVISLDE
+563 IPAGFTGYAVISLNE

-591 QFVVDGGTLTSPVF
+591 QLIADGGSVTEPAI
-605 NANIST
+605 NANITGHPVGDAYYIGRLT
-611 LAVDDVY
+611 L
-618 YMGGLIFVKSL
+618 VKSL

-635 RINVTLAGDA
+635 RIKVTLAGDA

-769 DVRTIKERNGAA
+769 DVRTIKERDGAA

-789 LEEDSAARA
+789 LEEDSTARA

-825 GTEEKVTKFA
+825 GTEEKVAEFA

-846 EKRQFAVLAFNDIAV
+846 EKRQFAVLAVGDIAV
-861 ATPDAYKYVTDIA
+861 ATPDSYKYVTDIA
-874 FDWYTPE
+874 FDWYDPE
-881 TTDVMREKLEEM
+881 RTDVMREKLEEM

-911 TASPS
+911 TTSPS
-916 EDAANHALA
+916 ETAATHALA

-952 FTNEDGTSSAY
+952 FTNGDGTSSAY

-985 GKLDNKIKFIKLS
+985 GKLDNKMTFTVLNE
-998 DGGVNNSGEK
+998 GGTINEAVDR
-1008 WFDFSDEFK
+1008 WFDFSAEFK
-1017 NTDCSSLDLSTFSYY
+1017 EMRNNGTMPDFNTFSYY
-1032 VKNTSGAAQNGFL
+1032 FKNSSEKDVWAQLWLDQNWHLLVG
-1045 RVSNRAGAW
+1045 
-1054 WVLSPNGSGT
+1054 
-1064 IAYNYDINNGTITPV
+1064 IAYAYDINNGTVTKV
-1079 NTWNGYFS
+1079 NGEFKL
-1087 IPAGFEGYV
+1087 PAGFEGYV
-1096 LYDLSKCKITNG
+1096 CYDLTNCTVTVNG
-1108 ENTTAIFESAI
+1108 E
-1119 DPIKDHTVKAA
+1119 KKAA
-1130 FSFIGTGP
+1130 TEMFKTTYSQALRNVGSNQV
-1138 LEFSE
+1138 LEIRNIS
-1143 INLSTESFANVDS
+1143 LSTESFANVDI

-1161 IKNIIV
+1161 IKNIVV
-1167 NDGTNGTTASA
+1167 NKGGAYVTAEDGGKDVWLNFSQDFKDMISSGTVPNLKTFSYYFKNSSENDVWAHFWLTQKWYTLTGTAYAYDINNGTIT
-1178 WTVPTEGDGYS
+1178 
-1189 RKYTTVDGVSPDG
+1189 KVSG
-1202 TALKLV
+1202 GFKL
-1208 YTEED
+1208 
-1213 IAAIKNP
+1213 P
-1220 AGVCEGSIGFNFTPD
+1220 AG
-1235 KDLVASSQMLSY
+1235 
-1247 YVNLSAGNAVSLR
+1247 
-1260 PILWYWKS
+1260 
-1268 INAPIKTYNP
+1268 
-1278 TTKEIKDYAAGS
+1278 
-1290 SLDFT
+1290 
-1295 EFEGYIMIDLRNAKI
+1295 FEGYVCYDLNNCTMTVNGEEKAAVEMFRTSIDQILRNMGTNQSLEI
-1310 GENTWSEYITANG
+1310 RNITLGTEDFEKA
-1323 ASSIQFNVVP
+1323 
-1333 NNFINR
+1333 
-1339 SIVFDSVTFSR
+1339 DSYFKS
-1350 DYTAR
+1350 
-1355 LAEIMAK
+1355 LIKS

>member
-1 MKKAKFLRRL
+1 M
-11 LSIAISFTLIASAIG
+11 
-26 TGVFSAAAEETAET
+26 
-40 ESGIYQ
+40 
-46 LLQFNGKSR
+46 
-55 WSTDGMARKE
+55 
-65 GLTDVVAGKTL
+65 VAGKTL

-83 ENKLRA
+83 ENELRA

-96 EEAGFT
+96 EEAGFAVT
-102 VADVKSVAY
+102 DVKSVAY
-111 YVKTDD
+111 YVKTDG

-129 KLKTETTEYE
+129 KLATETTPYE
-139 AKWGKLLGGFVYTV
+139 AKWGQLLGGFVYTV
-153 PLTGDSV
+153 PLSGDSV
-160 KVAQIGDAGSG
+160 KVAQIGNAGRG

-192 KTLLE
+192 KTLLD

-237 VSANAVYQ
+237 VSSNAVYQ

-256 EGENVSTD
+256 EGNKVISID

-273 TGLMPYGRNSSG
+273 TGLMPYVRNSTG
-285 YDQIGFY
+285 YDQIGFF
-292 NKSIEKD
+292 NKGIEKD

-321 AVKLSPGSRYT
+321 AVKLRPGT
-332 NEEGKVGWTLFTW
+332 NNPWTFFQW
-345 TWWAYYDINT
+345 TYWDYYNINT
-355 GSFTLKY
+355 GTLTRSY
-362 GSTAEIPEGFEG
+362 GETIVVPEGFEG
-374 YVILNVRLTDEGN
+374 YVMLDVRQTVEGN
-387 PNSKYQTIFNGDTLW
+387 PNSKYQTIFSGNTLW
-402 FHQGQD
+402 FHEGQ
-408 KKVGGLKISLG
+408 KPEVGGLKISLG

-430 VKQAFVNKSNS
+430 VKNVFASKSNT
-441 LSASLSWGF
+441 LSAPMNWGY
-450 GDSNHGGREALEN
+450 GTQGGN
-463 SYVSG
+463 SKLTDTVVSG
-468 LSFDGDAYKY
+468 ISFDGDVRKY
-478 KVVKEYNGW
+478 VVAEELSKW
-487 HGMSYYL
+487 HSMFFHL
-494 GNSQV
+494 GRGLTGTYPTTSE
-499 GAYNAS
+499 
-505 AKFISEQEAA
+505 FIGDREAA
-515 LLWVK
+515 VIWLK
-520 NSSANTLE
+520 NAGTNTLIL
-528 MSMYQ
+528 SMFQ
-533 NSPWTNFAISY
+533 NNPWSDFEISY

-551 LTISESK
+551 LTMSESK
-558 TGNMK
+558 TGNMQ
-563 IPAGFTGYAVISLDE
+563 IPTGFTGYAVISLNE

-591 QFVVDGGTLTSPVF
+591 QLIADGGSVTEPAISADITGHPVGDAYYIGRLTL
-605 NANIST
+605 
-611 LAVDDVY
+611 
-618 YMGGLIFVKSL
+618 VKSL

-635 RINVTLAGDA
+635 RIKVTLAGDA

-769 DVRTIKERNGAA
+769 DVRTIKERDGAA

-789 LEEDSAARA
+789 LKEDSAARI

-825 GTEEKVTKFA
+825 GTEEKVAEFA

-846 EKRQFAVLAFNDIAV
+846 EKRQFAVLAVGDIAV

-874 FDWYTPE
+874 FDWYAPE
-881 TTDVMREKLEEM
+881 TTAEMREKLEEM

-911 TASPS
+911 TSSPS
-916 EDAANHALA
+916 EAAANHALA

-937 KPENRGGLYYYNWKT
+937 KPENRGGLYYYNWMT

-963 GLDQLLQYDTFKPV
+963 GLDRLLQYDTFKPV

-985 GKLDNKIKFIKLS
+985 GKLVNKMTFTVLNA
-998 DGGVNNSGEK
+998 GGVNISADGYSQK
-1008 WFDFSDEFK
+1008 WFDFSAEFAEMRK
-1017 NTDCSSLDLSTFSYY
+1017 NGTMPDFNTFSYY
-1032 VKNTSGAAQNGFL
+1032 FKNNSAAAAQAQLWLNQ
-1045 RVSNRAGAW
+1045 AW
-1054 WVLSPNGSGT
+1054 YTLKGT
-1064 IAYNYDINNGTITPV
+1064 AYAYDINTGKITPV
-1079 NTWNGYFS
+1079 SDQFS
-1087 IPAGFEGYV
+1087 LPAGFEGYV
-1096 LYDLSKCKITNG
+1096 CYDLNNCIITVSG
-1108 ENTTAIFESAI
+1108 E
-1119 DPIKDHTVKAA
+1119 DKAA
-1130 FSFIGTGP
+1130 TEMFKTTIYQALSYIGAN
-1138 LEFSE
+1138 LSVEVRDIS
-1143 INLSTESFANVDS
+1143 LSTESFANVDS
-1156 YFKSL
+1156 YFKSF
-1161 IKNIIV
+1161 INNIIV
-1167 NDGTNGTTASA
+1167 NDGTDGSTGSIWTPIKGTSSH
-1178 WTVPTEGDGYS
+1178 GYNFV
-1189 RKYTTVDGVSPDG
+1189 TVDGISPDG
-1202 TALKLV
+1202 TAIKLE
-1208 YTEED
+1208 YTEEEFEKR
-1213 IAAIKNP
+1213 ANNGNGANECSIKLNY
-1220 AGVCEGSIGFNFTPD
+1220 TPD
-1235 KDLVASSQMLSY
+1235 KELLSQMQVLSY
-1247 YVNLSAGNAVSLR
+1247 YVNLAEGDATNLKFSGLKSYKGFNNAPAYAYDLRTKTLTKYDSSVSLT
-1260 PILWYWKS
+1260 S
-1268 INAPIKTYNP
+1268 
-1278 TTKEIKDYAAGS
+1278 
-1290 SLDFT
+1290 
-1295 EFEGYIMIDLRNAKI
+1295 FEGYIIIDLRNA
-1310 GENTWSEYITANG
+1310 TLTSSATPWADYILANG
-1323 ASSIQFNVVP
+1323 ISGFQFDLVAKSFV
-1333 NNFINR
+1333 NR
-1339 SIVFDSVTFSR
+1339 PLVIDSVTFSR

>member
-11 LSIAISFTLIASAIG
+11 LSIAISFTLITSAIG

-40 ESGIYQ
+40 ESGIYR

-55 WSTDGMARKE
+55 WGTDGMARKE
-65 GLTDVVAGKTL
+65 GLTDVAAGKTL

-83 ENKLRA
+83 ENELRA

-96 EEAGFT
+96 EEAGFAVT
-102 VADVKSVAY
+102 DVKSVAY
-111 YVKTDD
+111 YVKTDG

-129 KLKTETTEYE
+129 KLATETTPYE
-139 AKWGKLLGGFVYTV
+139 AKWGRLLGGFVYTV
-153 PLTGDSV
+153 PLSGDSV
-160 KVAQIGDAGSG
+160 KVAQIGNAGRG

-192 KTLLE
+192 KTLLD

-237 VSANAVYQ
+237 VSASAVYQ

-256 EGENVSTD
+256 EGNKVISID

-285 YDQIGFY
+285 FDQIGFF
-292 NKSIEKD
+292 NKGIEKD

-321 AVKLSPGSRYT
+321 AVKLRPGT
-332 NEEGKVGWTLFTW
+332 NNPWTFFQW
-345 TWWAYYDINT
+345 TYWDYYDINT
-355 GSFTLKY
+355 GTFTRSY
-362 GSTAEIPEGFEG
+362 GETIVVPEGFEG
-374 YVILNVRLTDEGN
+374 YVMLDVRQTVEGN
-387 PNSKYQTIFNGDTLW
+387 PNSKYQTIFSGNTLW
-402 FHQGQD
+402 FHEGQ
-408 KKVGGLKISLG
+408 KPEVGGLKISLG

-430 VKQAFVNKSNS
+430 VKNVFADKSNT
-441 LSASLSWGF
+441 LSASMNWGY
-450 GDSNHGGREALEN
+450 GTQGGNSNLTDTL
-463 SYVSG
+463 VSG
-468 LSFDGDAYKY
+468 ISFDGDVRKY
-478 KVVKEYNGW
+478 VVAEELSKW
-487 HGMSYYL
+487 HSMFFHMGRGLTGTYPTTSE
-494 GNSQV
+494 
-499 GAYNAS
+499 
-505 AKFISEQEAA
+505 FIGDREAA
-515 LLWVK
+515 VIWLK
-520 NSSANTLE
+520 NAGTNTLILR
-528 MSMYQ
+528 MSQ
-533 NSPWTNFAISY
+533 NNPWSDFEISY

-551 LTISESK
+551 LTMSESK
-558 TGNMK
+558 TGNMQ
-563 IPAGFTGYAVISLDE
+563 IPAGFTGYAVISLNE

-591 QFVVDGGTLTSPVF
+591 QLIADGGSVTEPAI
-605 NANIST
+605 NANITGHPVGDAYYIGSLT
-611 LAVDDVY
+611 L
-618 YMGGLIFVKSL
+618 VKSL

-635 RINVTLAGDA
+635 RIKVTIAGDA
-645 NKDGLADIRDMV
+645 NKDGLADMRDMV

-769 DVRTIKERNGAA
+769 DVRTIKERDGAA

-789 LEEDSAARA
+789 LEEDSTARA

-846 EKRQFAVLAFNDIAV
+846 EKRQFAVLAVGDIAV

-874 FDWYTPE
+874 FDWYAPE
-881 TTDVMREKLEEM
+881 TTAEMREKLEEM

-911 TASPS
+911 TSSPS
-916 EDAANHALA
+916 EVAANHALA

-963 GLDQLLQYDTFKPV
+963 GLDRLLQYDTFKPV

-985 GKLDNKIKFIKLS
+985 GKLVNKMTFTVLNA
-998 DGGVNNSGEK
+998 GGVNISADGYSQK
-1008 WFDFSDEFK
+1008 WFDFSAEFAEMRK
-1017 NTDCSSLDLSTFSYY
+1017 NGTMPDFNTFSYY
-1032 VKNTSGAAQNGFL
+1032 FKNNSAAAAQAQLWLNQDWYTL
-1045 RVSNRAGAW
+1045 K
-1054 WVLSPNGSGT
+1054 GT
-1064 IAYNYDINNGTITPV
+1064 AYAYDINTGKITPV
-1079 NTWNGYFS
+1079 SDQFS
-1087 IPAGFEGYV
+1087 LPAGFEGYV
-1096 LYDLSKCKITNG
+1096 CYDLNNCIITVSG
-1108 ENTTAIFESAI
+1108 E
-1119 DPIKDHTVKAA
+1119 DKAA
-1130 FSFIGTGP
+1130 TEMFKTTIYQALSYIGAN
-1138 LEFSE
+1138 LSVEVRDIS
-1143 INLSTESFANVDS
+1143 LSTESFANVDS
-1156 YFKSL
+1156 YFKSF
-1161 IKNIIV
+1161 INNIIV
-1167 NDGTNGTTASA
+1167 NDGTDGSKGSIWTPIKGTSSH
-1178 WTVPTEGDGYS
+1178 GYNFV
-1189 RKYTTVDGVSPDG
+1189 TVDGISPDG
-1202 TALKLV
+1202 TAIKLE
-1208 YTEED
+1208 YTEEEFEKR
-1213 IAAIKNP
+1213 ANNGNEANEC
-1220 AGVCEGSIGFNFTPD
+1220 GIGLNFTPD
-1235 KDLVASSQMLSY
+1235 KELLSQMQVLTY
-1247 YVNLSAGNAVSLR
+1247 YVNLAEGDATNLKFSGL
-1260 PILWYWKS
+1260 KS
-1268 INAPIKTYNP
+1268 YNGFNNAPAYAYDLRTKTL
-1278 TTKEIKDYAAGS
+1278 TKYDGNI
-1290 SLDFT
+1290 SLT
-1295 EFEGYIMIDLRNAKI
+1295 SFEGYIIIDLRNA
-1310 GENTWSEYITANG
+1310 TLTSSATPWADYILANG
-1323 ASSIQFNVVP
+1323 ISAFQFDLVAKSFV
-1333 NNFINR
+1333 NR
-1339 SIVFDSVTFSR
+1339 PLVIDSVTFSR
-1350 DYTAR
+1350 NYTAR

>member
-40 ESGIYQ
+40 ESGIYR

-55 WSTDGMARKE
+55 WGTDGMARKE
-65 GLTDVVAGKTL
+65 GLTDVAAGKTL

-83 ENKLRA
+83 ENELRA

-96 EEAGFT
+96 EEAGFAVT
-102 VADVKSVAY
+102 DVKSVAY

-117 NPLELAIEHFTE
+117 NPLELAIEHLTE
-129 KLKTETTEYE
+129 KLATETTPYE
-139 AKWGKLLGGFVYTV
+139 AKWGRLLGGFVYTV
-153 PLTGDSV
+153 PLSGDSV
-160 KVAQIGDAGSG
+160 KVAQIGNAGRG

-192 KTLLE
+192 KTLLD

-237 VSANAVYQ
+237 VSSNAVYQ

-256 EGENVSTD
+256 KDNKVISID

-273 TGLMPYGRNSSG
+273 TGLMPYERNSSG
-285 YDQIGFY
+285 FDQIGFF
-292 NKSIEKD
+292 NKGIEKD

-321 AVKLSPGSRYT
+321 AVKLRPGT
-332 NEEGKVGWTLFTW
+332 NNPWTFFQW
-345 TWWAYYDINT
+345 TYWDYYDINT
-355 GSFTLKY
+355 GTFTRSY
-362 GSTAEIPEGFEG
+362 GETIVVPEGFEG
-374 YVILNVRLTDEGN
+374 YVMLDVRQTVEGN
-387 PNSKYQTIFNGDTLW
+387 PNSKYQTIFSGNTLW
-402 FHQGQD
+402 FHEGQ
-408 KKVGGLKISLG
+408 KPEVGGLKISLG

-430 VKQAFVNKSNS
+430 VKNVFADKSNT
-441 LSASLSWGF
+441 LSASMNWGY
-450 GDSNHGGREALEN
+450 GTQGGNSNLTDTV
-463 SYVSG
+463 VSG
-468 LSFDGDAYKY
+468 ISFDGDVRKY
-478 KVVKEYNGW
+478 VVAEELSKW
-487 HGMSYYL
+487 HSMFFHL
-494 GNSQV
+494 GRGLTGTYPTTSE
-499 GAYNAS
+499 
-505 AKFISEQEAA
+505 FIGDREAA
-515 LLWVK
+515 VIWLK
-520 NSSANTLE
+520 NAGTNTLILS
-528 MSMYQ
+528 MSQ
-533 NSPWTNFAISY
+533 NNPWSNFEISY

-551 LTISESK
+551 LTMSESK
-558 TGNMK
+558 TGNMQ
-563 IPAGFTGYAVISLDE
+563 IPAGFTGYAVISLNE

-591 QFVVDGGTLTSPVF
+591 QLIADGGSVTEPAISADITGHPVGDAYYIGRLTL
-605 NANIST
+605 
-611 LAVDDVY
+611 
-618 YMGGLIFVKSL
+618 VKSL

-635 RINVTLAGDA
+635 RIKVTLAGDA
-645 NKDGLADIRDMV
+645 NNDGLADIRDMV

-713 ALIPEEPEEEDIR
+713 ALIAEEPEEEDIR
-726 TAANDEVGNAI
+726 TAANDEVGSAI

-769 DVRTIKERNGAA
+769 DVRTVKERNGAA

-789 LEEDSAARA
+789 LKEDSAART

-825 GTEEKVTKFA
+825 GTEEKVAEFA

-846 EKRQFAVLAFNDIAV
+846 EKRQFAVLAVGDIAV

-874 FDWYTPE
+874 FDWYDPE
-881 TTDVMREKLEEM
+881 RTDVMREKLEEM

-911 TASPS
+911 TTSPS
-916 EDAANHALA
+916 ETAANHALA

-963 GLDQLLQYDTFKPV
+963 GLDRLLQYDTFKPV

-985 GKLDNKIKFIKLS
+985 GKLVNKMTFTVLNA
-998 DGGVNNSGEK
+998 GGVNISADGYSQK
-1008 WFDFSDEFK
+1008 WFDFSAEFAEMRK
-1017 NTDCSSLDLSTFSYY
+1017 NGTMPDFNTFSYY
-1032 VKNTSGAAQNGFL
+1032 FKNNSAAAAQAQLWLNQ
-1045 RVSNRAGAW
+1045 AW
-1054 WVLSPNGSGT
+1054 YTLKGT
-1064 IAYNYDINNGTITPV
+1064 AYAYDINTGKITPV
-1079 NTWNGYFS
+1079 SDQFS
-1087 IPAGFEGYV
+1087 LPAGFEGYV
-1096 LYDLSKCKITNG
+1096 CYDLNNCIITVSG
-1108 ENTTAIFESAI
+1108 E
-1119 DPIKDHTVKAA
+1119 DKAA
-1130 FSFIGTGP
+1130 TEMFKTTIYQALSYIGAN
-1138 LEFSE
+1138 LSVEVRDIS
-1143 INLSTESFANVDS
+1143 LSTESFANVDS
-1156 YFKSL
+1156 YFKSF
-1161 IKNIIV
+1161 INNIIV
-1167 NDGTNGTTASA
+1167 NDGTDGSTSSIWTPIKGTSSH
-1178 WTVPTEGDGYS
+1178 GYNFV
-1189 RKYTTVDGVSPDG
+1189 TVDGISPDG
-1202 TALKLV
+1202 TAIKLE
-1208 YTEED
+1208 YTEEELESRSHNGD
-1213 IAAIKNP
+1213 SASEC
-1220 AGVCEGSIGFNFTPD
+1220 GIGLNFTPD
-1235 KDLVASSQMLSY
+1235 KELLSQMQVLSY
-1247 YVNLSAGNAVSLR
+1247 YVNLAEGDATNLKFSGL
-1260 PILWYWKS
+1260 KS
-1268 INAPIKTYNP
+1268 YNGFNNAPAYVYDLRTKTL
-1278 TTKEIKDYAAGS
+1278 TKYDGNI
-1290 SLDFT
+1290 SLT
-1295 EFEGYIMIDLRNAKI
+1295 SFEGYIIIDLRNA
-1310 GENTWSEYITANG
+1310 TLTSSATPWADYILANG
-1323 ASSIQFNVVP
+1323 ISGFQFDLVAKSFV
-1333 NNFINR
+1333 NR
-1339 SIVFDSVTFSR
+1339 PLVIDSVVFSR

>member
-40 ESGIYQ
+40 ESGIYR

-55 WSTDGMARKE
+55 WGTDGMARKE
-65 GLTDVVAGKTL
+65 GLTDVAAGKTL

-83 ENKLRA
+83 ENELRA

-96 EEAGFT
+96 EEAGFA

-111 YVKTDD
+111 YVKTDG

-129 KLKTETTEYE
+129 KLATETTPYE

-153 PLTGDSV
+153 PLSGDSV
-160 KVAQIGDAGSG
+160 KVAQIGNAGRG

-192 KTLLE
+192 KTLLD

-237 VSANAVYQ
+237 VSASAVYQ

-256 EGENVSTD
+256 EGDKVISID

-273 TGLMPYGRNSSG
+273 TGLMPYKRNG
-285 YDQIGFY
+285 DGFDQIGFF
-292 NKSIEKD
+292 NKGIKKD

-321 AVKLSPGSRYT
+321 AVKLRPGT
-332 NEEGKVGWTLFTW
+332 NNPWTFFQW
-345 TWWAYYDINT
+345 TYWDYYDINT
-355 GSFTLKY
+355 GTFTRSY
-362 GSTAEIPEGFEG
+362 GETIVVPEGFEG
-374 YVILNVRLTDEGN
+374 YVMLDVRQTVEGN
-387 PNSKYQTIFNGDTLW
+387 PNSKYQTIFSGNTLW
-402 FHQGQD
+402 FHEGQ
-408 KKVGGLKISLG
+408 KPEVGGLKISLG

-430 VKQAFVNKSNS
+430 VKNVFADKSNT
-441 LSASLSWGF
+441 LSASMNWGY
-450 GDSNHGGREALEN
+450 GTQGGNSNLTDTL
-463 SYVSG
+463 VSG
-468 LSFDGDAYKY
+468 ISFDGDVRKY
-478 KVVKEYNGW
+478 VVAEELSKW
-487 HGMSYYL
+487 HSMFFHL
-494 GNSQV
+494 GRGLTGTYPTTSE
-499 GAYNAS
+499 
-505 AKFISEQEAA
+505 FIGDREAA
-515 LLWVK
+515 VIWLK
-520 NSSANTLE
+520 NAGTNTLIL
-528 MSMYQ
+528 SMFQ
-533 NSPWTNFAISY
+533 NNPWSNFEISY

-551 LTISESK
+551 LTMSESK
-558 TGNMK
+558 TGNMQ
-563 IPAGFTGYAVISLDE
+563 IPAGFTGYAVISLNE

-591 QFVVDGGTLTSPVF
+591 QLIADGGSVTEPAI
-605 NANIST
+605 NANITGHPVGDAYYIGSLT
-611 LAVDDVY
+611 L
-618 YMGGLIFVKSL
+618 VKSL

-635 RINVTLAGDA
+635 RIKVTIAGDA

-713 ALIPEEPEEEDIR
+713 ALIAEEPEEEDIR
-726 TAANDEVGNAI
+726 TAANDEVGSAI

-769 DVRTIKERNGAA
+769 DVRTVKERNGAA

-789 LEEDSAARA
+789 LKEDSAART

-825 GTEEKVTKFA
+825 GTEEKVAKFA

-846 EKRQFAVLAFNDIAV
+846 EKRQFAVLAVGDIAV

-874 FDWYTPE
+874 FDWYDPE
-881 TTDVMREKLEEM
+881 TTAEMREKLEEM

-911 TASPS
+911 TTSPS
-916 EDAANHALA
+916 ETAANHALA
-925 QLNVCYELLAEQ
+925 QLNVCYELLTEQ
-937 KPENRGGLYYYNWKT
+937 KPENRGGLYYYNWMT
-952 FTNEDGTSSAY
+952 FTNEDGTSNAY
-963 GLDQLLQYDTFKPV
+963 GLDRLLQYDTFKPV

-985 GKLDNKIKFIKLS
+985 GKLVNKMTFTVLNA
-998 DGGVNNSGEK
+998 GGVNISADGYSQK
-1008 WFDFSDEFK
+1008 WFDFSAEFAEMRK
-1017 NTDCSSLDLSTFSYY
+1017 NGTMPDFNTFSYY
-1032 VKNTSGAAQNGFL
+1032 FKNNSAAAAQAQLWLNQDWYTL
-1045 RVSNRAGAW
+1045 K
-1054 WVLSPNGSGT
+1054 GT
-1064 IAYNYDINNGTITPV
+1064 AYAYDINTGKITPV
-1079 NTWNGYFS
+1079 SDQFS
-1087 IPAGFEGYV
+1087 LPAGFEGYV
-1096 LYDLSKCKITNG
+1096 CYDLNNCIITVSG
-1108 ENTTAIFESAI
+1108 E
-1119 DPIKDHTVKAA
+1119 DKAA
-1130 FSFIGTGP
+1130 TEMFKTTIYQALSYIGAN
-1138 LEFSE
+1138 LSVEVRDIS
-1143 INLSTESFANVDS
+1143 LSTESFANVDS
-1156 YFKSL
+1156 YFKSF
-1161 IKNIIV
+1161 INNIIV
-1167 NDGTNGTTASA
+1167 NDGTDGSKGSIWTPIKGTSSH
-1178 WTVPTEGDGYS
+1178 GYNFV
-1189 RKYTTVDGVSPDG
+1189 TVDGISPDG
-1202 TALKLV
+1202 TAIKLE
-1208 YTEED
+1208 YTEEEFEKR
-1213 IAAIKNP
+1213 ANNGNEANEC
-1220 AGVCEGSIGFNFTPD
+1220 GIGLNFTPD
-1235 KDLVASSQMLSY
+1235 KELLSQMQVLSY
-1247 YVNLSAGNAVSLR
+1247 YVNLAEGDATNLKFSGL
-1260 PILWYWKS
+1260 KS
-1268 INAPIKTYNP
+1268 YNGFNNAPAYAYDLRTKTLAKYDGN
-1278 TTKEIKDYAAGS
+1278 I
-1290 SLDFT
+1290 SLT
-1295 EFEGYIMIDLRNAKI
+1295 SFEGYIIIDLRNA
-1310 GENTWSEYITANG
+1310 TLTSSATPWADYILANG
-1323 ASSIQFNVVP
+1323 ISGFQFDLVAKSFV
-1333 NNFINR
+1333 NR
-1339 SIVFDSVTFSR
+1339 PLVIDSVIFSR

>member
-40 ESGIYQ
+40 ESGIYR

-55 WSTDGMARKE
+55 WGTDGMARKE
-65 GLTDVVAGKTL
+65 GLTDVAAGKTL

-83 ENKLRA
+83 ENELRA

-96 EEAGFT
+96 EEAGFAVT
-102 VADVKSVAY
+102 DVKSVAY
-111 YVKTDD
+111 YVKTDG

-129 KLKTETTEYE
+129 KLATETTPYE
-139 AKWGKLLGGFVYTV
+139 AKWGRLLGGFVYTV
-153 PLTGDSV
+153 PLSGDSV
-160 KVAQIGDAGSG
+160 KVAQIGNAGRG

-192 KTLLE
+192 KTLLD

-237 VSANAVYQ
+237 VSASAVYQ

-256 EGENVSTD
+256 EGNKVISID

-285 YDQIGFY
+285 FDQIGFF
-292 NKSIEKD
+292 NKGIEKD

-321 AVKLSPGSRYT
+321 AVKLRPGT
-332 NEEGKVGWTLFTW
+332 NNPWTFFQW
-345 TWWAYYDINT
+345 TYWDYYNINT
-355 GSFTLKY
+355 GTFTRSY
-362 GSTAEIPEGFEG
+362 GETIVVPEGFEG
-374 YVILNVRLTDEGN
+374 YVMLDVRQTVEGN
-387 PNSKYQTIFNGDTLW
+387 PNSKYQTIFSGNTLW
-402 FHQGQD
+402 FHEGQ
-408 KKVGGLKISLG
+408 KPEVGGLKISLG

-430 VKQAFVNKSNS
+430 VKNVFADKSNT
-441 LSASLSWGF
+441 LSASMNWGY
-450 GDSNHGGREALEN
+450 GTQGGNSNLTDTL
-463 SYVSG
+463 VSG
-468 LSFDGDAYKY
+468 ISFDGDVRKY
-478 KVVKEYNGW
+478 VVAEELSKW
-487 HGMSYYL
+487 HSMFFHL
-494 GNSQV
+494 GRGLTGTYPTTSE
-499 GAYNAS
+499 
-505 AKFISEQEAA
+505 FIGDREAA
-515 LLWVK
+515 VIWLK
-520 NSSANTLE
+520 NAGTNTLIL
-528 MSMYQ
+528 SMFQ
-533 NSPWTNFAISY
+533 NNPWSNFEISY

-551 LTISESK
+551 LTMSESK
-558 TGNMK
+558 TGNMQ
-563 IPAGFTGYAVISLDE
+563 IPAGFTGYAVISLNE

-591 QFVVDGGTLTSPVF
+591 QLIADGGSVTEPAI
-605 NANIST
+605 NANITGHPVGDAYYIGRLT
-611 LAVDDVY
+611 L
-618 YMGGLIFVKSL
+618 VKSL

-635 RINVTLAGDA
+635 RIKVTLAGDA

-769 DVRTIKERNGAA
+769 DVRTIKERDGAA

-789 LEEDSAARA
+789 LEEDSTARA

-825 GTEEKVTKFA
+825 GTEEKVAEFA

-846 EKRQFAVLAFNDIAV
+846 EKRQFAVLAVGDIAV

-874 FDWYTPE
+874 FDWYDPE
-881 TTDVMREKLEEM
+881 TTAEMREKLEEM

-911 TASPS
+911 TTSPS
-916 EDAANHALA
+916 ETAANHALA
-925 QLNVCYELLAEQ
+925 QLNVCYELLTEQ
-937 KPENRGGLYYYNWKT
+937 KPENRGGLYYYNWMT
-952 FTNEDGTSSAY
+952 FTNEDGTSNAY
-963 GLDQLLQYDTFKPV
+963 GLDRLLQYDTFKPV

-985 GKLDNKIKFIKLS
+985 GKLVNKMTFTVLNA
-998 DGGVNNSGEK
+998 GGVNISADGYSQK
-1008 WFDFSDEFK
+1008 WFDFSAEFAEMRK
-1017 NTDCSSLDLSTFSYY
+1017 NGTMPDFNTFSYY
-1032 VKNTSGAAQNGFL
+1032 FKNNSAAAAQAQLWLNQDWYTL
-1045 RVSNRAGAW
+1045 K
-1054 WVLSPNGSGT
+1054 GT
-1064 IAYNYDINNGTITPV
+1064 AYAYDINTGKITPV
-1079 NTWNGYFS
+1079 SDQFS
-1087 IPAGFEGYV
+1087 LPAGFEGYV
-1096 LYDLSKCKITNG
+1096 CYDLNNCIITVSG
-1108 ENTTAIFESAI
+1108 E
-1119 DPIKDHTVKAA
+1119 DKAA
-1130 FSFIGTGP
+1130 TEMFKTTIYQALSYIGAN
-1138 LEFSE
+1138 LSVEVRDIS
-1143 INLSTESFANVDS
+1143 LSTESFANVDS
-1156 YFKSL
+1156 YFKSF
-1161 IKNIIV
+1161 INNIIV
-1167 NDGTNGTTASA
+1167 NDGTDGSKGSIWTPIKGTSSH
-1178 WTVPTEGDGYS
+1178 GYNFV
-1189 RKYTTVDGVSPDG
+1189 TVDGISPDG
-1202 TALKLV
+1202 TAIKLE
-1208 YTEED
+1208 YTEEEFEKR
-1213 IAAIKNP
+1213 ANNGNEANEC
-1220 AGVCEGSIGFNFTPD
+1220 GIGLNFTPD
-1235 KDLVASSQMLSY
+1235 KELLSQMQVLSY
-1247 YVNLSAGNAVSLR
+1247 YVNLAEGDATNLKFSGL
-1260 PILWYWKS
+1260 KS
-1268 INAPIKTYNP
+1268 YNGFNNAPAYAYDLRTKTLAKYDGN
-1278 TTKEIKDYAAGS
+1278 I
-1290 SLDFT
+1290 SLT
-1295 EFEGYIMIDLRNAKI
+1295 SFEGYIIIDLRNA
-1310 GENTWSEYITANG
+1310 TLTSSATPWADYILANG
-1323 ASSIQFNVVP
+1323 ISGFQFDLVAKSFV
-1333 NNFINR
+1333 NR
-1339 SIVFDSVTFSR
+1339 PLVIDSVIFSR

>member
-40 ESGIYQ
+40 ESGIYR

-55 WSTDGMARKE
+55 WGTDGMARKE

-83 ENKLRA
+83 ENELRA

-96 EEAGFT
+96 EEAGFAVT
-102 VADVKSVAY
+102 DVKSVAY
-111 YVKTDD
+111 YVKTDG

-129 KLKTETTEYE
+129 KLATETTPYE
-139 AKWGKLLGGFVYTV
+139 AKWGQLLGGFVYTV
-153 PLTGDSV
+153 PLSGDSV
-160 KVAQIGDAGSG
+160 KVAQIGNAGRG

-192 KTLLE
+192 KTLLD

-237 VSANAVYQ
+237 VSSNAVYQ

-256 EGENVSTD
+256 EGNKVISID

-273 TGLMPYGRNSSG
+273 TGLMPYVRNSTG
-285 YDQIGFY
+285 YDQIGFF
-292 NKSIEKD
+292 NKGIEKD

-321 AVKLSPGSRYT
+321 AVKLRPGT
-332 NEEGKVGWTLFTW
+332 NNPWTFFQW
-345 TWWAYYDINT
+345 TYWDYYNINT
-355 GSFTLKY
+355 GTFTRSY
-362 GSTAEIPEGFEG
+362 GETIVVPEGFEG
-374 YVILNVRLTDEGN
+374 YVMLDVRQTVEGN
-387 PNSKYQTIFNGDTLW
+387 PNSKYQTIFSGNTLW
-402 FHQGQD
+402 FHEGQ
-408 KKVGGLKISLG
+408 KPEVGGLKISLG

-430 VKQAFVNKSNS
+430 VKNVFASKSNT
-441 LSASLSWGF
+441 LSAPMNWGY
-450 GDSNHGGREALEN
+450 GTQGGN
-463 SYVSG
+463 SKLTDTVVSG
-468 LSFDGDAYKY
+468 ISFDGDVRKY
-478 KVVKEYNGW
+478 VVAEELSKW
-487 HGMSYYL
+487 HSMFFHL
-494 GNSQV
+494 GRGLTGTYPTTSE
-499 GAYNAS
+499 
-505 AKFISEQEAA
+505 FIGDREAA
-515 LLWVK
+515 VIWLK
-520 NSSANTLE
+520 NAGTNTLIL
-528 MSMYQ
+528 SMFQ
-533 NSPWTNFAISY
+533 NNPWSDFEISY

-551 LTISESK
+551 LTMSESK
-558 TGNMK
+558 TGNMQ
-563 IPAGFTGYAVISLDE
+563 IPTGFTGYAVISLNE

-591 QFVVDGGTLTSPVF
+591 QLIADGGSVTEPAI
-605 NANIST
+605 NANITGHPVGDAYYIGSLT
-611 LAVDDVY
+611 L
-618 YMGGLIFVKSL
+618 VKSL

-635 RINVTLAGDA
+635 RIKVTIAGDA

-769 DVRTIKERNGAA
+769 DVRTIKERDGAA

-789 LEEDSAARA
+789 LEEDSTARA

-825 GTEEKVTKFA
+825 GTEEKVAEFA

-846 EKRQFAVLAFNDIAV
+846 EKRQFAVLAVGDIAV

-874 FDWYTPE
+874 FDWYDPE

-911 TASPS
+911 TTSPS
-916 EDAANHALA
+916 ETAANHALA

-937 KPENRGGLYYYNWKT
+937 KPENRGGLYHYNWMT

-963 GLDQLLQYDTFKPV
+963 GLDRLLQYDTFKPV

-985 GKLDNKIKFIKLS
+985 GKLVNKMTFTVLNA
-998 DGGVNNSGEK
+998 GGVNISADGYSQK
-1008 WFDFSDEFK
+1008 WFDFSAEFAEMRK
-1017 NTDCSSLDLSTFSYY
+1017 NGTMPDFNTFSYY
-1032 VKNTSGAAQNGFL
+1032 FKNNSAAAAQAQLWLNQ
-1045 RVSNRAGAW
+1045 AW
-1054 WVLSPNGSGT
+1054 YTLKGT
-1064 IAYNYDINNGTITPV
+1064 AYAYDINTGKITPV
-1079 NTWNGYFS
+1079 SDQFS
-1087 IPAGFEGYV
+1087 LPAGFEGYV
-1096 LYDLSKCKITNG
+1096 CYDLNNCIITVSG
-1108 ENTTAIFESAI
+1108 E
-1119 DPIKDHTVKAA
+1119 DKAA
-1130 FSFIGTGP
+1130 TEMFKTTIYQALSYIGAN
-1138 LEFSE
+1138 LSVEVRDIS
-1143 INLSTESFANVDS
+1143 LSTESFANVDS
-1156 YFKSL
+1156 YFKSF
-1161 IKNIIV
+1161 INNIIV
-1167 NDGTNGTTASA
+1167 NDGTDGSTGSIWTPIKGTSSH
-1178 WTVPTEGDGYS
+1178 GYNFV
-1189 RKYTTVDGVSPDG
+1189 TVDGISPDG
-1202 TALKLV
+1202 TAIKLE
-1208 YTEED
+1208 YTEEEFEKR
-1213 IAAIKNP
+1213 ANNGNGANECSIKLNY
-1220 AGVCEGSIGFNFTPD
+1220 TPD
-1235 KDLVASSQMLSY
+1235 KELLSQMQVLSY
-1247 YVNLSAGNAVSLR
+1247 YVNLAEGDATNLKFSGLKSYKGFNNAPAYAYDLRTKTLTKYDSSVSLT
-1260 PILWYWKS
+1260 S
-1268 INAPIKTYNP
+1268 
-1278 TTKEIKDYAAGS
+1278 
-1290 SLDFT
+1290 
-1295 EFEGYIMIDLRNAKI
+1295 FEGYIIIDLRNA
-1310 GENTWSEYITANG
+1310 TLTSSATPWADYILANG
-1323 ASSIQFNVVP
+1323 ISGFQFDLVAKSFV
-1333 NNFINR
+1333 NR
-1339 SIVFDSVTFSR
+1339 PLVIDSVTFSR

>member
-40 ESGIYQ
+40 ESGIYR

-55 WSTDGMARKE
+55 WGTDGMARKE

-83 ENKLRA
+83 ENELRA

-96 EEAGFT
+96 EEAGFA

-111 YVKTDD
+111 YVKTDG

-129 KLKTETTEYE
+129 KLATETTPYE

-153 PLTGDSV
+153 PLSGDSV
-160 KVAQIGDAGSG
+160 KVAQIGNAGRG

-237 VSANAVYQ
+237 VSASAVYQ

-256 EGENVSTD
+256 EGNKVISID

-285 YDQIGFY
+285 YDQIGFF

-321 AVKLSPGSRYT
+321 EVKLRPGT
-332 NEEGKVGWTLFTW
+332 NNPWTFFQ
-345 TWWAYYDINT
+345 WAYWDYYDINT
-355 GSFTLKY
+355 GTFTRSY
-362 GSTAEIPEGFEG
+362 GETIVVPEGFEG
-374 YVILNVRLTDEGN
+374 YVMLDVRQKSEDVYT
-387 PNSKYQTIFNGDTLW
+387 TIFNGKTLW
-402 FHQGQD
+402 FHEGQ
-408 KKVGGLKISLG
+408 KPEVGGLKISLG

-430 VKQAFVNKSNS
+430 VKQAFANKSNT
-441 LSASLSWGF
+441 LSAAMSHGF
-450 GDSNHGGREALEN
+450 GDSDHGGRAALEN

-478 KVVKEYNGW
+478 KVVEEYNGL
-487 HGMSYYL
+487 HDMHFSQTSGSL
-494 GNSQV
+494 GTYPV
-499 GAYNAS
+499 TPEFFAGLES
-505 AKFISEQEAA
+505 AIIWF
-515 LLWVK
+515 K
-520 NSSANTLE
+520 NSSAGNLE
-528 MSMYQ
+528 LSMFQDYRAGERE
-533 NSPWTNFAISY
+533 WTTFNISY

-551 LTISESK
+551 LTMSESK
-558 TGNMK
+558 TGN
-563 IPAGFTGYAVISLDE
+563 IILPAGFTGYAVISLDE
-578 TKVTQGGVTKPWK
+578 TKVTQSGLTKPWK
-591 QFVVDGGTLTSPVF
+591 QFILDGGSILSPAF
-605 NANIST
+605 RANIAGHPVGDAYYIGRLT
-611 LAVDDVY
+611 L
-618 YMGGLIFVKSL
+618 VKSL

-635 RINVTLAGDA
+635 RIKVTLAGDA

-694 KQLMGAANEDV
+694 KQLMGAANEEV

-726 TAANDEVGNAI
+726 TAANDEVGSAI

-769 DVRTIKERNGAA
+769 DVRTVKERDGAA

-789 LEEDSAARA
+789 LEEDSTARA

-825 GTEEKVTKFA
+825 GTEKKVAEFA

-846 EKRQFAVLAFNDIAV
+846 EKRQFAVLAVGDIAV

-874 FDWYTPE
+874 FDWYAPE
-881 TTDVMREKLEEM
+881 TTAEMREKLEEM
-893 KTNTG
+893 KSKTG

-911 TASPS
+911 TTSSS
-916 EDAANHALA
+916 ETAANHALA

-952 FTNEDGTSSAY
+952 FTNDDGTSSAY
-963 GLDQLLQYDTFKPV
+963 GLDRLLQYDTFKPV

-985 GKLDNKIKFIKLS
+985 KKLINFAGLTEISNGEETGTTYTYGHRWIKF
-998 DGGVNNSGEK
+998 NSTWANMSADDRK
-1008 WFDFSDEFK
+1008 AM
-1017 NTDCSSLDLSTFSYY
+1017 TAFSYY
-1032 VKNTSGAAQNGFL
+1032 IENNTAGDINAFAFINGDWKNELKGNATVYNIETSEIKTYSSGTRFKVEKGFKGYVVYDIANCTVNDGSAADFIAGQNGC
-1045 RVSNRAGAW
+1045 N
-1054 WVLSPNGSGT
+1054 
-1064 IAYNYDINNGTITPV
+1064 IAT
-1079 NTWNGYFS
+1079 
-1087 IPAGFEGYV
+1087 
-1096 LYDLSKCKITNG
+1096 G
-1108 ENTTAIFESAI
+1108 EYGKNELI
-1119 DPIKDHTVKAA
+1119 V
-1130 FSFIGTGP
+1130 
-1138 LEFSE
+1138 
-1143 INLSTESFANVDS
+1143 
-1156 YFKSL
+1156 
-1161 IKNIIV
+1161 IKNICMSNESFETVDAYFRSRIKSMLV
-1167 NDGTNGTTASA
+1167 NDGTKGDTGSIWTPIKGTSSH
-1178 WTVPTEGDGYS
+1178 GY
-1189 RKYTTVDGVSPDG
+1189 KFVTVDGISPDG
-1202 TALKLV
+1202 TAIKLE
-1208 YTEED
+1208 YTKEEFEKR
-1213 IAAIKNP
+1213 ANNGNGANEC
-1220 AGVCEGSIGFNFTPD
+1220 GIGLNYTPD
-1235 KDLVASSQMLSY
+1235 KELLSQMQVLSY
-1247 YVNLSAGNAVSLR
+1247 YVNLAEGDATNLKFSGLKSYKGFNNAPAYAYDLRTKTLTKYDGSVSLT
-1260 PILWYWKS
+1260 S
-1268 INAPIKTYNP
+1268 
-1278 TTKEIKDYAAGS
+1278 
-1290 SLDFT
+1290 
-1295 EFEGYIMIDLRNAKI
+1295 FEGYIIIDLRNA
-1310 GENTWSEYITANG
+1310 TLTSSATPWADYILANG
-1323 ASSIQFNVVP
+1323 ISGFQFDLVAKSFV
-1333 NNFINR
+1333 NR
-1339 SIVFDSVTFSR
+1339 PLVIDSVTFSR

>member
-26 TGVFSAAAEETAET
+26 TGVFSVAAEETAET
-40 ESGIYQ
+40 ESGIYR

-55 WSTDGMARKE
+55 WGTDGMARKE

-83 ENKLRA
+83 ENELRA

-96 EEAGFT
+96 EEAGFA

-111 YVKTDD
+111 YVKTDG

-129 KLKTETTEYE
+129 KLATETTPYE

-153 PLTGDSV
+153 PLSGDSV
-160 KVAQIGDAGSG
+160 KVAQIGNAGRG

-237 VSANAVYQ
+237 VSASAVYQ

-256 EGENVSTD
+256 EGNKVISID

-273 TGLMPYGRNSSG
+273 TGLMPYGRNSTG
-285 YDQIGFY
+285 FDQIGFF
-292 NKSIEKD
+292 NKGIEKD

-321 AVKLSPGSRYT
+321 AVKLRPGT
-332 NEEGKVGWTLFTW
+332 NNPWTFFQW
-345 TWWAYYDINT
+345 TYWDYYNINT
-355 GSFTLKY
+355 GTFTRSY
-362 GSTAEIPEGFEG
+362 GETIVVPEGFEG
-374 YVILNVRLTDEGN
+374 YVMLDVRQTVEGN
-387 PNSKYQTIFNGDTLW
+387 PNSKYQTIFSGNTLW
-402 FHQGQD
+402 FHEGQ
-408 KKVGGLKISLG
+408 KPEVGGLKISLG

-430 VKQAFVNKSNS
+430 VKNVFADKSNT
-441 LSASLSWGF
+441 LSASMNWGY
-450 GDSNHGGREALEN
+450 GTQGGNSNLTDTL
-463 SYVSG
+463 VSG
-468 LSFDGDAYKY
+468 ISFDGDVRKY
-478 KVVKEYNGW
+478 VVAEELSKW
-487 HGMSYYL
+487 HSMFFHL
-494 GNSQV
+494 GRGLTGTYPTTSE
-499 GAYNAS
+499 
-505 AKFISEQEAA
+505 FIGDREAA
-515 LLWVK
+515 VIWLK
-520 NSSANTLE
+520 NAGTNTLIL
-528 MSMYQ
+528 SMFQ
-533 NSPWTNFAISY
+533 NNPWSNFEISY

-551 LTISESK
+551 LTMSESK
-558 TGNMK
+558 TGNMQ
-563 IPAGFTGYAVISLDE
+563 IPAGFTGYAVISLNE

-591 QFVVDGGTLTSPVF
+591 QLIADGGSVTEPAI
-605 NANIST
+605 NANITGHPVGDAYYIGRLT
-611 LAVDDVY
+611 L
-618 YMGGLIFVKSL
+618 VKSL

-635 RINVTLAGDA
+635 RIKVTLAGDA

-769 DVRTIKERNGAA
+769 DVRTIKERDGAA

-789 LEEDSAARA
+789 LEEDSTARA

-825 GTEEKVTKFA
+825 GTEEKVAEFA

-846 EKRQFAVLAFNDIAV
+846 EKRQFAVLAVGDIAV

-874 FDWYTPE
+874 FDWYAPE
-881 TTDVMREKLEEM
+881 TTAEMREKLEEM

-911 TASPS
+911 TSSPS
-916 EDAANHALA
+916 EAAANHALA

-963 GLDQLLQYDTFKPV
+963 GLDRLLQYDTFKPV

-985 GKLDNKIKFIKLS
+985 GKLVNKMTFTVLNA
-998 DGGVNNSGEK
+998 GGVNISADGYSQK
-1008 WFDFSDEFK
+1008 WFDFSAEFAEMRK
-1017 NTDCSSLDLSTFSYY
+1017 NGTMPDFNTFSYY
-1032 VKNTSGAAQNGFL
+1032 FKNNSAAAAQAQLWLNQ
-1045 RVSNRAGAW
+1045 AW
-1054 WVLSPNGSGT
+1054 YTLKGT
-1064 IAYNYDINNGTITPV
+1064 AYAYDINTGKITPV
-1079 NTWNGYFS
+1079 SDQFS
-1087 IPAGFEGYV
+1087 LPAGFEGYV
-1096 LYDLSKCKITNG
+1096 CYDLNNCIITVSG
-1108 ENTTAIFESAI
+1108 E
-1119 DPIKDHTVKAA
+1119 DKAA
-1130 FSFIGTGP
+1130 TEMFKTTIYQALSYIGAN
-1138 LEFSE
+1138 LSVEVRDIS
-1143 INLSTESFANVDS
+1143 LSTESFANVDS
-1156 YFKSL
+1156 YFKSF
-1161 IKNIIV
+1161 INNIIV
-1167 NDGTNGTTASA
+1167 NDGTDGSKGSIWTPIKGTSSH
-1178 WTVPTEGDGYS
+1178 GYNFV
-1189 RKYTTVDGVSPDG
+1189 TVDGISPDG
-1202 TALKLV
+1202 TAIKLE
-1208 YTEED
+1208 YTEEELESRSHNGD
-1213 IAAIKNP
+1213 SASEC
-1220 AGVCEGSIGFNFTPD
+1220 GIGLNFTPD
-1235 KDLVASSQMLSY
+1235 KELLSQMQVLSY
-1247 YVNLSAGNAVSLR
+1247 YVNLAEGDATNLKFSGL
-1260 PILWYWKS
+1260 KS
-1268 INAPIKTYNP
+1268 YNGFNNAPAYAYDLRTKTLAKYDGN
-1278 TTKEIKDYAAGS
+1278 I
-1290 SLDFT
+1290 SLT
-1295 EFEGYIMIDLRNAKI
+1295 SFEGYIIIDLRNA
-1310 GENTWSEYITANG
+1310 TLTSSATPWADYILANG
-1323 ASSIQFNVVP
+1323 ISGFQFDLVAKSFV
-1333 NNFINR
+1333 NR
-1339 SIVFDSVTFSR
+1339 PLVIDSVIFSR

>member
-40 ESGIYQ
+40 ESGIYR
-46 LLQFNGKSR
+46 LLQFDGKSR
-55 WSTDGMARKE
+55 WGTDGMARKE
-65 GLTDVVAGKTL
+65 GLTDVVEGKTL

-83 ENKLRA
+83 ENELRA

-96 EEAGFT
+96 EEAGFA

-111 YVKTDD
+111 YVKTDG

-129 KLKTETTEYE
+129 KLATETTPYE

-153 PLTGDSV
+153 PLSGDSV
-160 KVAQIGDAGSG
+160 KVAQIGNAGRG

-192 KTLLE
+192 KTLLD

-237 VSANAVYQ
+237 VSASAVYQ

-256 EGENVSTD
+256 KDNKVISID

-273 TGLMPYGRNSSG
+273 TGLMPYERNSTG
-285 YDQIGFY
+285 FDQIGFF
-292 NKSIEKD
+292 NKGIEKD

-321 AVKLSPGSRYT
+321 AVKLRLGEY
-332 NEEGKVGWTLFTW
+332 KTW
-345 TWWAYYDINT
+345 TFFQWTYWDYYDINT
-355 GSFTLKY
+355 GTFTRSY
-362 GSTAEIPEGFEG
+362 GETIVVPEGFEG
-374 YVILNVRLTDEGN
+374 YVMLDVRQTVEGN
-387 PNSKYQTIFNGDTLW
+387 PNSKYQTIFSGNTLW
-402 FHQGQD
+402 FHEGQ
-408 KKVGGLKISLG
+408 KPEVGGLKISLG

-430 VKQAFVNKSNS
+430 VKNVFASKSNT
-441 LSASLSWGF
+441 LSAPMNWGY
-450 GDSNHGGREALEN
+450 GTQGGN
-463 SYVSG
+463 SKLTDTVVSG
-468 LSFDGDAYKY
+468 ISFDGDVRKY
-478 KVVKEYNGW
+478 VVAEELSKW
-487 HGMSYYL
+487 HSMFFHL
-494 GNSQV
+494 GRGLTGTYPTTSE
-499 GAYNAS
+499 
-505 AKFISEQEAA
+505 FIGDREAA
-515 LLWVK
+515 VIWLK
-520 NSSANTLE
+520 NAGTNTLIL
-528 MSMYQ
+528 SMFQ
-533 NSPWTNFAISY
+533 NNPWSDFEISY

-551 LTISESK
+551 LTMSESK
-558 TGNMK
+558 TGNMQ
-563 IPAGFTGYAVISLDE
+563 IPAGFTGYAVISLNE

-591 QFVVDGGTLTSPVF
+591 QLIADGGSVTEPAISADITGHPVGDAYYIGRLTL
-605 NANIST
+605 
-611 LAVDDVY
+611 
-618 YMGGLIFVKSL
+618 VKSL

-635 RINVTLAGDA
+635 RIKVTLAGDA

-713 ALIPEEPEEEDIR
+713 ALIAEEPEEEDIR
-726 TAANDEVGNAI
+726 TAANDEVGSAI

-789 LEEDSAARA
+789 LKEDSAART

-825 GTEEKVTKFA
+825 GTEEKVAEFA

-846 EKRQFAVLAFNDIAV
+846 EKRQFAVLAVGDIAV
-861 ATPDAYKYVTDIA
+861 ATPDSYKYVTDIA
-874 FDWYTPE
+874 FDWYAPE
-881 TTDVMREKLEEM
+881 TTAEMREKLEEM

-911 TASPS
+911 TTSPS
-916 EDAANHALA
+916 ETAANHALA

-937 KPENRGGLYYYNWKT
+937 KPENRGGLYYYNWMT
-952 FTNEDGTSSAY
+952 FTNEDGTSNAY
-963 GLDQLLQYDTFKPV
+963 GLDRLLQYDTFKPV
-977 ADRILEVS
+977 ADRILKVS
-985 GKLDNKIKFIKLS
+985 GKLVNKMTFTVLNA
-998 DGGVNNSGEK
+998 GGVNISADGDSQK
-1008 WFDFSDEFK
+1008 WFDFSAEFAEMRK
-1017 NTDCSSLDLSTFSYY
+1017 NGTMPDFNTFSYY
-1032 VKNTSGAAQNGFL
+1032 FKNNSAAAAKAQLWLNQ
-1045 RVSNRAGAW
+1045 AW
-1054 WVLSPNGSGT
+1054 YTLKGT
-1064 IAYNYDINNGTITPV
+1064 AYAYDINTGKITPV
-1079 NTWNGYFS
+1079 SDQFS
-1087 IPAGFEGYV
+1087 LPAGFEGYV
-1096 LYDLSKCKITNG
+1096 CYDLNNCTITVSG
-1108 ENTTAIFESAI
+1108 E
-1119 DPIKDHTVKAA
+1119 DKAA
-1130 FSFIGTGP
+1130 TEMFKTTIYQALSYIDAN
-1138 LEFSE
+1138 LSVEVRDIS
-1143 INLSTESFANVDS
+1143 LSTESFANVDS
-1156 YFKSL
+1156 YFKSF
-1161 IKNIIV
+1161 INNIIV
-1167 NDGTNGTTASA
+1167 NDGTDGSKGSIWTPIKGTSSH
-1178 WTVPTEGDGYS
+1178 GYNFV
-1189 RKYTTVDGVSPDG
+1189 TVDGISPDG
-1202 TALKLV
+1202 TAIKLE
-1208 YTEED
+1208 YTKEEFE
-1213 IAAIKNP
+1213 KRENN
-1220 AGVCEGSIGFNFTPD
+1220 GNRVNECGIGLNFTPD
-1235 KDLVASSQMLSY
+1235 KELLSQMQVLSY
-1247 YVNLSAGNAVSLR
+1247 YVNLAEGDATNLKFSGL
-1260 PILWYWKS
+1260 KS
-1268 INAPIKTYNP
+1268 YKGFNNAPAYAYDLRTKTL
-1278 TTKEIKDYAAGS
+1278 TKYDGNI
-1290 SLDFT
+1290 SLT
-1295 EFEGYIMIDLRNAKI
+1295 SFEGYIIIDLRNA
-1310 GENTWSEYITANG
+1310 TLTSSTTPWADYILANG
-1323 ASSIQFNVVP
+1323 ISGFQFDLVAKSFV
-1333 NNFINR
+1333 NR
-1339 SIVFDSVTFSR
+1339 PLVIDSVIFSR

>member
-11 LSIAISFTLIASAIG
+11 LSIAISFTLITSAIG

-40 ESGIYQ
+40 ESGIYR

-55 WSTDGMARKE
+55 WGTDGMARKE
-65 GLTDVVAGKTL
+65 GLTDVAASKTL

-83 ENKLRA
+83 ENELRA

-96 EEAGFT
+96 GEAGFAVT
-102 VADVKSVAY
+102 DVKSVAY
-111 YVKTDD
+111 YVKTDG

-129 KLKTETTEYE
+129 KLATETTPYE
-139 AKWGKLLGGFVYTV
+139 AKWGRLLGGFVYTV
-153 PLTGDSV
+153 PLSGDSV
-160 KVAQIGDAGSG
+160 KVAQIGNAGRG

-192 KTLLE
+192 KTLLD

-237 VSANAVYQ
+237 VSSNAVYQ

-256 EGENVSTD
+256 KDNKVISID

-273 TGLMPYGRNSSG
+273 TGLMPYERNSSG
-285 YDQIGFY
+285 FDQIGFF
-292 NKSIEKD
+292 NKGIEKD

-321 AVKLSPGSRYT
+321 AVKLRPGT
-332 NEEGKVGWTLFTW
+332 NNPWTFFQW
-345 TWWAYYDINT
+345 TYWDYYDINT
-355 GSFTLKY
+355 GTFTRSY
-362 GSTAEIPEGFEG
+362 GETIVVPEGFEG
-374 YVILNVRLTDEGN
+374 YVMLDVRQTVEGN
-387 PNSKYQTIFNGDTLW
+387 PNSKYQTIFSGNTLW
-402 FHQGQD
+402 FHEGQ
-408 KKVGGLKISLG
+408 KPEVGGLKISLG

-430 VKQAFVNKSNS
+430 VKNVFADKSNT
-441 LSASLSWGF
+441 LSASMNWGY
-450 GDSNHGGREALEN
+450 GTQGGNSNLTDTL
-463 SYVSG
+463 VSG
-468 LSFDGDAYKY
+468 ISFDGDVRKY
-478 KVVKEYNGW
+478 VVAEELSKW
-487 HGMSYYL
+487 HSMFFHMGRGLTGTYPTTSE
-494 GNSQV
+494 
-499 GAYNAS
+499 
-505 AKFISEQEAA
+505 FIGDREAA
-515 LLWVK
+515 VIWLK
-520 NSSANTLE
+520 NAGTNTLILR
-528 MSMYQ
+528 MSQ
-533 NSPWTNFAISY
+533 NNPWSDFEISY

-551 LTISESK
+551 LTMSESK
-558 TGNMK
+558 TGNMQ
-563 IPAGFTGYAVISLDE
+563 IPAGFTGYAVISLNE

-591 QFVVDGGTLTSPVF
+591 KLIADGGSVTEPAI
-605 NANIST
+605 NANITGHPVGDAYYIGSLT
-611 LAVDDVY
+611 L
-618 YMGGLIFVKSL
+618 VKSL

-635 RINVTLAGDA
+635 RIKVTIAGDA

-769 DVRTIKERNGAA
+769 DVRTIKERDGAA

-789 LEEDSAARA
+789 LEEDSTARA

-846 EKRQFAVLAFNDIAV
+846 EKRQFAVLAVGDIAV

-874 FDWYTPE
+874 FDWYAPE
-881 TTDVMREKLEEM
+881 TTAEMREKLEEM

-911 TASPS
+911 TTSPS
-916 EDAANHALA
+916 ETAANHALA

-963 GLDQLLQYDTFKPV
+963 GLDRLLQYDTFKPV

-985 GKLDNKIKFIKLS
+985 GKLVNKMTFTVLNA
-998 DGGVNNSGEK
+998 GGVNISADGYSQK
-1008 WFDFSDEFK
+1008 WFDFSAEFAEMRK
-1017 NTDCSSLDLSTFSYY
+1017 NGTMPDFNTFSYY
-1032 VKNTSGAAQNGFL
+1032 FKNNSAAAAQAQLWLNQ
-1045 RVSNRAGAW
+1045 AW
-1054 WVLSPNGSGT
+1054 YTLKGT
-1064 IAYNYDINNGTITPV
+1064 AYAYDINTGKITPV
-1079 NTWNGYFS
+1079 SDQFS
-1087 IPAGFEGYV
+1087 LPAGFEGYV
-1096 LYDLSKCKITNG
+1096 CYDLNNCIITVSG
-1108 ENTTAIFESAI
+1108 E
-1119 DPIKDHTVKAA
+1119 DKAA
-1130 FSFIGTGP
+1130 TEMFKTTIYQALSYIGAN
-1138 LEFSE
+1138 LSVEVRDIS
-1143 INLSTESFANVDS
+1143 LSTESFANVDS
-1156 YFKSL
+1156 YFKSF
-1161 IKNIIV
+1161 INNIIV
-1167 NDGTNGTTASA
+1167 NDGTDGSKGSIWTPIKGTSSH
-1178 WTVPTEGDGYS
+1178 GYNFV
-1189 RKYTTVDGVSPDG
+1189 TVDGISPDG
-1202 TALKLV
+1202 TAIKLE
-1208 YTEED
+1208 YTKEEFEKR
-1213 IAAIKNP
+1213 ANNGNEANEC
-1220 AGVCEGSIGFNFTPD
+1220 GIGLNFTPD
-1235 KDLVASSQMLSY
+1235 KELLSQMQVLSY
-1247 YVNLSAGNAVSLR
+1247 YVNLAEGDATNLKFSGL
-1260 PILWYWKS
+1260 KS
-1268 INAPIKTYNP
+1268 YNGFNNAPAYAYDLRTKTL
-1278 TTKEIKDYAAGS
+1278 TKYDGNI
-1290 SLDFT
+1290 SLT
-1295 EFEGYIMIDLRNAKI
+1295 SFEGYIIIDLRNATLT
-1310 GENTWSEYITANG
+1310 NSATPWADYILANG
-1323 ASSIQFNVVP
+1323 ISGFQFDLVAKSFV
-1333 NNFINR
+1333 NR
-1339 SIVFDSVTFSR
+1339 PLVIDSVTFSR
-1350 DYTAR
+1350 NYTAR

>member
-40 ESGIYQ
+40 ESGIYR

-55 WSTDGMARKE
+55 WGTDGMARKE
-65 GLTDVVAGKTL
+65 GLTDVAAGKTL

-83 ENKLRA
+83 ENELRA

-96 EEAGFT
+96 EEAGFAVT
-102 VADVKSVAY
+102 DVKSVAY
-111 YVKTDD
+111 YVKTDG

-129 KLKTETTEYE
+129 KLATETTPYE
-139 AKWGKLLGGFVYTV
+139 AKWGQLLGGFVYTV
-153 PLTGDSV
+153 PLSGDSV
-160 KVAQIGDAGSG
+160 KVAQIGNAGRG

-192 KTLLE
+192 KTLLD

-211 KLSAGQTFWYGELSA
+211 KLLAGQTFWYGELSA

-237 VSANAVYQ
+237 VSSNAVYQ

-256 EGENVSTD
+256 EGNKVISID

-273 TGLMPYGRNSSG
+273 TGLMPYGRNSTG
-285 YDQIGFY
+285 FDQIGFF
-292 NKSIEKD
+292 NKGIEKD

-321 AVKLSPGSRYT
+321 AVKLRPGT
-332 NEEGKVGWTLFTW
+332 NNPWTFFQW
-345 TWWAYYDINT
+345 TYWDYYDINT
-355 GSFTLKY
+355 GTFTRSY
-362 GSTAEIPEGFEG
+362 GETIVVPEGFEG
-374 YVILNVRLTDEGN
+374 YVMLDVRQTVEGN
-387 PNSKYQTIFNGDTLW
+387 PNSKYQTIFSGNTLW
-402 FHQGQD
+402 FHEGQ
-408 KKVGGLKISLG
+408 KPEVGGLKISLG

-430 VKQAFVNKSNS
+430 VKNVFADKSNT
-441 LSASLSWGF
+441 LSASMNWGY
-450 GDSNHGGREALEN
+450 GTQGGNSNLTDTV
-463 SYVSG
+463 VSG
-468 LSFDGDAYKY
+468 ISFDGDVRKY
-478 KVVKEYNGW
+478 VVAEELSKW
-487 HGMSYYL
+487 HSMFFHMGRGLTGTYPTTSE
-494 GNSQV
+494 
-499 GAYNAS
+499 
-505 AKFISEQEAA
+505 FIGDREAA
-515 LLWVK
+515 VIWLK
-520 NSSANTLE
+520 NAGTNTLILS
-528 MSMYQ
+528 MSQ
-533 NSPWTNFAISY
+533 NNPWSNFEISY

-551 LTISESK
+551 LTMSESK
-558 TGNMK
+558 TGNMQ
-563 IPAGFTGYAVISLDE
+563 IPAGFTGYAVISLNE

-591 QFVVDGGTLTSPVF
+591 QLIADGGSVTEPAI
-605 NANIST
+605 NANITGHPVGDAYYIGSLT
-611 LAVDDVY
+611 L
-618 YMGGLIFVKSL
+618 VKSL

-635 RINVTLAGDA
+635 RIKVTLAGDA

-713 ALIPEEPEEEDIR
+713 ALIAEEPEEEDIR
-726 TAANDEVGNAI
+726 TAANDEVGSAI

-769 DVRTIKERNGAA
+769 DVRTVKERNGAA

-789 LEEDSAARA
+789 LKEDSAART

-825 GTEEKVTKFA
+825 GTEEKVAEFA

-846 EKRQFAVLAFNDIAV
+846 EKRQFAVLAVGDIAV
-861 ATPDAYKYVTDIA
+861 ATPDSYKYVTDIA
-874 FDWYTPE
+874 FDWYAPE

-911 TASPS
+911 TTSPS

-963 GLDQLLQYDTFKPV
+963 GLDRLLQYDTFKPV

-985 GKLDNKIKFIKLS
+985 GKLLNPINSVEISNGEETGTSYSYGHRWIKF
-998 DGGVNNSGEK
+998 NSTWANMSADDRK
-1008 WFDFSDEFK
+1008 AM
-1017 NTDCSSLDLSTFSYY
+1017 TAFSYY
-1032 VKNTSGAAQNGFL
+1032 VENNTAGNINAFAFINGDWKNELKGNATVYNIETGEIKTYSSGTRFKVEKGFKGYVVYDIANCTVNDGSAADFIAGQNGC
-1045 RVSNRAGAW
+1045 N
-1054 WVLSPNGSGT
+1054 
-1064 IAYNYDINNGTITPV
+1064 IAT
-1079 NTWNGYFS
+1079 
-1087 IPAGFEGYV
+1087 
-1096 LYDLSKCKITNG
+1096 G
-1108 ENTTAIFESAI
+1108 EYGKNELI
-1119 DPIKDHTVKAA
+1119 V
-1130 FSFIGTGP
+1130 
-1138 LEFSE
+1138 
-1143 INLSTESFANVDS
+1143 
-1156 YFKSL
+1156 
-1161 IKNIIV
+1161 IKNICMSNENFETVDAYFRSRIKSMLV
-1167 NDGTNGTTASA
+1167 NDGTNGSTGSI
-1178 WTVPTEGDGYS
+1178 WTPIKGTSSHGYNFV
-1189 RKYTTVDGVSPDG
+1189 TVDGISPYG
-1202 TALKLV
+1202 TAIKLE
-1208 YTEED
+1208 YTEEELESRSHNGD
-1213 IAAIKNP
+1213 SASEC
-1220 AGVCEGSIGFNFTPD
+1220 GIGLNFTPD
-1235 KDLVASSQMLSY
+1235 KELLSQMQVLSY
-1247 YVNLSAGNAVSLR
+1247 YVNLAEGDATNLKFSGL
-1260 PILWYWKS
+1260 KS
-1268 INAPIKTYNP
+1268 YNGFNNAPAYAYDLRTKTL
-1278 TTKEIKDYAAGS
+1278 TKYDGNI
-1290 SLDFT
+1290 SLT
-1295 EFEGYIMIDLRNAKI
+1295 SFEGYIIIDLRNA
-1310 GENTWSEYITANG
+1310 TLTSSATPWADYILANG
-1323 ASSIQFNVVP
+1323 ISGFQFDLVAKSFV
-1333 NNFINR
+1333 NR
-1339 SIVFDSVTFSR
+1339 PLVIDSVIFSR

>member
-40 ESGIYQ
+40 ESGIYR

-55 WSTDGMARKE
+55 WGTDGMARKE
-65 GLTDVVAGKTL
+65 GLTDVAAGKTL

-83 ENKLRA
+83 ENELRA

-96 EEAGFT
+96 EEAGFAVT
-102 VADVKSVAY
+102 DVKSVAY
-111 YVKTDD
+111 YVKTDG

-129 KLKTETTEYE
+129 KLATETTPYE
-139 AKWGKLLGGFVYTV
+139 AKWGQLLGGFVYTV
-153 PLTGDSV
+153 PLSGDSV
-160 KVAQIGDAGSG
+160 KVAQIGNAGRG

-192 KTLLE
+192 KTLLDK
-197 EETTFGGHMEIYSP
+197 ETTFGGHMEIYSP

-237 VSANAVYQ
+237 VSASAVYQ

-256 EGENVSTD
+256 KDNKVISID

-273 TGLMPYGRNSSG
+273 TGAIANGCAW
-285 YDQIGFY
+285 DQIGFFNKNIKTAY
-292 NKSIEKD
+292 NTDPSE
-299 YGTSPADITAMSFY
+299 ITACSFY
-313 VKNPGGHG
+313 VKNPGGQG
-321 AVKLSPGSRYT
+321 AVNLRLGNYK
-332 NEEGKVGWTLFTW
+332 NWKFFEWTFW
-345 TWWAYYDINT
+345 DYYDINT
-355 GSFTLKY
+355 GLYKTVYSNATEQGVL
-362 GSTAEIPEGFEG
+362 SIPEGFEG
-374 YVILNVRLTDEGN
+374 YLILNVRQTVEGN
-387 PNSKYQTIFNGDTLW
+387 PNSKYADIFDGNTLW
-402 FHQGQD
+402 FHEYQSNA
-408 KKVGGLKISLG
+408 VAGLKISLG
-419 SITVWTGDYQN
+419 SVTVWTGDYQN
-430 VKQAFVNKSNS
+430 VKQAFANKSNT
-441 LSASLSWGF
+441 LSAAMSWGF
-450 GDSNHGGREALEN
+450 GDSNHGGRAALEN

-478 KVVKEYNGW
+478 KVVEEYNGL
-487 HGMSYYL
+487 HDMNFSQTSGSL
-494 GNSQV
+494 GTYPTTPKFFA
-499 GAYNAS
+499 GLES
-505 AKFISEQEAA
+505 AIIWF
-515 LLWVK
+515 K
-520 NSSANTLE
+520 NSSAGNLE
-528 MSMYQ
+528 LSMFQDYRAGERE
-533 NSPWTNFAISY
+533 WTTFNISY

-551 LTISESK
+551 LTMSESK
-558 TGNMK
+558 TGN
-563 IPAGFTGYAVISLDE
+563 IILPAGFTGYAVISLDE

-591 QFVVDGGTLTSPVF
+591 QFILDGGSILSPAF
-605 NANIST
+605 RANIAGHPVGDAYYIGSLT
-611 LAVDDVY
+611 L
-618 YMGGLIFVKSL
+618 VKSL

-635 RINVTLAGDA
+635 RIKVTLAGDA

-737 YHMSVGDWDK
+737 YHMSVGDWNK

-769 DVRTIKERNGAA
+769 DVRTIKERDGAA

-789 LEEDSAARA
+789 LEEDSTARA

-846 EKRQFAVLAFNDIAV
+846 EKRQFAVLAVGDIAV

-874 FDWYTPE
+874 FDWYAPE
-881 TTDVMREKLEEM
+881 TTAEMREKLEEM

-911 TASPS
+911 TTSPS
-916 EDAANHALA
+916 ETAANHALA

-937 KPENRGGLYYYNWKT
+937 KPENRGGLYYYNWMT
-952 FTNEDGTSSAY
+952 FTNEDGTSNAY
-963 GLDQLLQYDTFKPV
+963 GLDRLLQYDTFKQV

-985 GKLDNKIKFIKLS
+985 GKLVNKMTFTVLNA
-998 DGGVNNSGEK
+998 GGVNISADGDSQK
-1008 WFDFSDEFK
+1008 WFDFSAEFAEMRK
-1017 NTDCSSLDLSTFSYY
+1017 NGTMPDFNTFSYY
-1032 VKNTSGAAQNGFL
+1032 FKNNSAAAAKAQLWLNQ
-1045 RVSNRAGAW
+1045 AW
-1054 WVLSPNGSGT
+1054 YTLKGT
-1064 IAYNYDINNGTITPV
+1064 AYAYDINTGKITPV
-1079 NTWNGYFS
+1079 SDQFS
-1087 IPAGFEGYV
+1087 LPAGFEGYV
-1096 LYDLSKCKITNG
+1096 CYDLNNCIITVSG
-1108 ENTTAIFESAI
+1108 E
-1119 DPIKDHTVKAA
+1119 DKAA
-1130 FSFIGTGP
+1130 TEMFKTTIYQALSYIGAN
-1138 LEFSE
+1138 LSVEVRDIS
-1143 INLSTESFANVDS
+1143 LSTESFANVDS
-1156 YFKSL
+1156 YFKSF
-1161 IKNIIV
+1161 INNIIV
-1167 NDGTNGTTASA
+1167 NDGTDGSKGSIWTPIKGTSSH
-1178 WTVPTEGDGYS
+1178 GYNFV
-1189 RKYTTVDGVSPDG
+1189 TVDGISPDG
-1202 TALKLV
+1202 TAIKLE
-1208 YTEED
+1208 YTEEEFEKR
-1213 IAAIKNP
+1213 ANNGNEANEC
-1220 AGVCEGSIGFNFTPD
+1220 GIGLNFTPD
-1235 KDLVASSQMLSY
+1235 KELLSQMQVLSY
-1247 YVNLSAGNAVSLR
+1247 YVNLAEGDATNLKFSGL
-1260 PILWYWKS
+1260 KS
-1268 INAPIKTYNP
+1268 YNGFNNAPAYAYDLRTKTL
-1278 TTKEIKDYAAGS
+1278 TKYDGNI
-1290 SLDFT
+1290 SLT
-1295 EFEGYIMIDLRNAKI
+1295 SFEGYIIIDLRNA
-1310 GENTWSEYITANG
+1310 TLTSSATPWADYILANG
-1323 ASSIQFNVVP
+1323 ISGFQFDLVAKSFV
-1333 NNFINR
+1333 NR
-1339 SIVFDSVTFSR
+1339 PLVIDSVIFSR

>member
-46 LLQFNGKSR
+46 LLQFDGKSR
-55 WSTDGMARKE
+55 WSTGGMARKE

-83 ENKLRA
+83 ENELRA
-89 YFNCKTP
+89 YFNCKPP
-96 EEAGFT
+96 EEAGFA

-111 YVKTDD
+111 YVKTDG

-129 KLKTETTEYE
+129 KLATETTPYE

-153 PLTGDSV
+153 PLSGDSV
-160 KVAQIGDAGSG
+160 KVAQIGNAGRG

-237 VSANAVYQ
+237 VSASAVYQ

-256 EGENVSTD
+256 EGNKVISID

-273 TGLMPYGRNSSG
+273 TGLMPYGRNSTG
-285 YDQIGFY
+285 FDQIGFF
-292 NKSIEKD
+292 NKGIEKD

-321 AVKLSPGSRYT
+321 AVKLRPGT
-332 NEEGKVGWTLFTW
+332 NNPWTFFQW
-345 TWWAYYDINT
+345 TYWDYYNINT
-355 GSFTLKY
+355 GTFTRSY
-362 GSTAEIPEGFEG
+362 GETIVVPEGFEG
-374 YVILNVRLTDEGN
+374 YVMLDVRQTVEGN
-387 PNSKYQTIFNGDTLW
+387 PNSKYQTIFSGNTLW
-402 FHQGQD
+402 FHEGQ
-408 KKVGGLKISLG
+408 KPEVGGLKISLG

-430 VKQAFVNKSNS
+430 VKNVFASKSNT
-441 LSASLSWGF
+441 LSAPMNWGY
-450 GDSNHGGREALEN
+450 GTQGGN
-463 SYVSG
+463 SKLTDTVVSG
-468 LSFDGDAYKY
+468 ISFDGDVRKY
-478 KVVKEYNGW
+478 VVAQELANW
-487 HGMSYYL
+487 HSMFFHMGL
-494 GNSQV
+494 GLTGTYPTTSEFICNRETAV
-499 GAYNAS
+499 IWLKNAGT
-505 AKFISEQEAA
+505 
-515 LLWVK
+515 
-520 NSSANTLE
+520 NTLILS
-528 MSMYQ
+528 MSQ
-533 NSPWTNFAISY
+533 NNPWSDFKISY

-551 LTISESK
+551 LTMSESK
-558 TGNMK
+558 TGNMQ
-563 IPAGFTGYAVISLDE
+563 IPTGFTGYAVISLNE

-591 QFVVDGGTLTSPVF
+591 QLIADGGSVTEPKINADITGHPVGD
-605 NANIST
+605 T
-611 LAVDDVY
+611 Y
-618 YMGGLIFVKSL
+618 YIGRFILVKSL

-670 VYMPNISYGGNSDA
+670 VYMPNIIYGGNSDA

-769 DVRTIKERNGAA
+769 DVRTIKERDGAA

-789 LEEDSAARA
+789 LEEDSTARA

-806 LKAEK
+806 LKAER

-825 GTEEKVTKFA
+825 GTEEKVAKFA

-861 ATPDAYKYVTDIA
+861 ATPEAYKYVTDIA
-874 FDWYTPE
+874 FDWYAPE
-881 TTDVMREKLEEM
+881 TTAEMRAKLEEM

-911 TASPS
+911 TSSPS
-916 EDAANHALA
+916 EEAANHALA

-952 FTNEDGTSSAY
+952 FTNDDGTSSAY
-963 GLDQLLQYDTFKPV
+963 GLDQLLQYDTFKSV

-985 GKLDNKIKFIKLS
+985 GKLVNKMTFTVLNA
-998 DGGVNNSGEK
+998 GGVNISADGNSQK
-1008 WFDFSDEFK
+1008 WFDFSAEFAEMRK
-1017 NTDCSSLDLSTFSYY
+1017 NGTMPDFNTFSYY
-1032 VKNTSGAAQNGFL
+1032 FKNNSAAAAQAQLWLNQ
-1045 RVSNRAGAW
+1045 AW
-1054 WVLSPNGSGT
+1054 YTLKGT
-1064 IAYNYDINNGTITPV
+1064 AYAYDINTGKITPV
-1079 NTWNGYFS
+1079 SDQFS
-1087 IPAGFEGYV
+1087 LPAGFEGYV
-1096 LYDLSKCKITNG
+1096 CYDLNNCIITVSG
-1108 ENTTAIFESAI
+1108 E
-1119 DPIKDHTVKAA
+1119 DKAA
-1130 FSFIGTGP
+1130 TEMFKTTIYQALSYIGAN
-1138 LEFSE
+1138 LSVEVRDIS
-1143 INLSTESFANVDS
+1143 LSTESFANVDS
-1156 YFKSL
+1156 YFKSF
-1161 IKNIIV
+1161 INNIIV
-1167 NDGTNGTTASA
+1167 NDGTDGSTGSIWTPIKGTSSH
-1178 WTVPTEGDGYS
+1178 GYNFV
-1189 RKYTTVDGVSPDG
+1189 TVDGISPDG
-1202 TALKLV
+1202 TAIKLE
-1208 YTEED
+1208 YTEEELEKRSHNGD
-1213 IAAIKNP
+1213 SASEC
-1220 AGVCEGSIGFNFTPD
+1220 GIGLNYTPD
-1235 KDLVASSQMLSY
+1235 KELLSQMQVLSY
-1247 YVNLSAGNAVSLR
+1247 YVNLAEGDATNLKFSGLKSYKGFNNAPAYAYDLRTKTLTKYDGSVSLT
-1260 PILWYWKS
+1260 S
-1268 INAPIKTYNP
+1268 
-1278 TTKEIKDYAAGS
+1278 
-1290 SLDFT
+1290 
-1295 EFEGYIMIDLRNAKI
+1295 FEGYIIIDLRNA
-1310 GENTWSEYITANG
+1310 TLTSSATPWADYILANG
-1323 ASSIQFNVVP
+1323 ISGFQFDLVAKSFV
-1333 NNFINR
+1333 NR
-1339 SIVFDSVTFSR
+1339 PLVIDSVTFSR

>member
-26 TGVFSAAAEETAET
+26 TGVFSAAAEETAES
-40 ESGIYQ
+40 ESGIYR

-55 WSTDGMARKE
+55 WGTDGMARKE
-65 GLTDVVAGKTL
+65 GLTDVVEGKTL

-83 ENKLRA
+83 ENELRA

-96 EEAGFT
+96 EEAGFAVT
-102 VADVKSVAY
+102 DVKSVAY
-111 YVKTDD
+111 YVKTDG

-129 KLKTETTEYE
+129 KLATETTPYE

-153 PLTGDSV
+153 PLSGDSV
-160 KVAQIGDAGSG
+160 KVAQIGNAGRG

-192 KTLLE
+192 KTLLD

-237 VSANAVYQ
+237 VSASAVYQ

-256 EGENVSTD
+256 KDNKVISID

-273 TGLMPYGRNSSG
+273 TGLMPYERNGSG
-285 YDQIGFY
+285 FDQIGFF
-292 NKSIEKD
+292 NKGIEKD

-321 AVKLSPGSRYT
+321 AVKLRPGT
-332 NEEGKVGWTLFTW
+332 NNPWTFFQW
-345 TWWAYYDINT
+345 TYWDYYDINT
-355 GSFTLKY
+355 GTFTRSY
-362 GSTAEIPEGFEG
+362 GETIVVPEGFEG
-374 YVILNVRLTDEGN
+374 YVMLDVRQTVEGN
-387 PNSKYQTIFNGDTLW
+387 PNSKYQTIFSGNTLW
-402 FHQGQD
+402 FHEGQRPE
-408 KKVGGLKISLG
+408 VGGLKISLG

-430 VKQAFVNKSNS
+430 VKNVFASKSNT
-441 LSASLSWGF
+441 LSAPMNWGY
-450 GDSNHGGREALEN
+450 GTQGGN
-463 SYVSG
+463 SKLTDTVVSG
-468 LSFDGDAYKY
+468 ISFDGDVRKY
-478 KVVKEYNGW
+478 VVAEELSKW
-487 HGMSYYL
+487 HSMFFHL
-494 GNSQV
+494 GRGLTGTYPTTSE
-499 GAYNAS
+499 
-505 AKFISEQEAA
+505 FIGDREAA
-515 LLWVK
+515 VIWLK
-520 NSSANTLE
+520 NAGTNTLIL
-528 MSMYQ
+528 SMLQ
-533 NSPWTNFAISY
+533 NNPWSDFEISY

-551 LTISESK
+551 LTMSESK
-558 TGNMK
+558 TGNMQ
-563 IPAGFTGYAVISLDE
+563 IPAGFTGYAVISLNE

-591 QFVVDGGTLTSPVF
+591 QLIADGGSVTEPAISADITGHPVGDAYYIGRLTL
-605 NANIST
+605 
-611 LAVDDVY
+611 
-618 YMGGLIFVKSL
+618 VKSL

-635 RINVTLAGDA
+635 RIKVTLAGDA

-684 AAAATLTSLK
+684 AAAATITSLK

-769 DVRTIKERNGAA
+769 DVRTIKERDGAA

-789 LEEDSAARA
+789 LEEDSTARA

-825 GTEEKVTKFA
+825 GTEKKVAEFA

-846 EKRQFAVLAFNDIAV
+846 EKRQFAVLAVGDIAV

-874 FDWYTPE
+874 FDWYAPE
-881 TTDVMREKLEEM
+881 TTAEMREKLEEM

-911 TASPS
+911 TSSPS
-916 EDAANHALA
+916 EAAANHALA

-952 FTNEDGTSSAY
+952 FTNGDGTSSAY
-963 GLDQLLQYDTFKPV
+963 GLDRLLQYDTFKPV

-985 GKLDNKIKFIKLS
+985 GKLVNKMTFTVLNA
-998 DGGVNNSGEK
+998 GGVNISADGYSQK
-1008 WFDFSDEFK
+1008 WFDFSAEFAEMRK
-1017 NTDCSSLDLSTFSYY
+1017 NGTMPDFNTFSYY
-1032 VKNTSGAAQNGFL
+1032 FKNNSAAAAQAQLWLNQDWYTL
-1045 RVSNRAGAW
+1045 K
-1054 WVLSPNGSGT
+1054 GT
-1064 IAYNYDINNGTITPV
+1064 AYAYDINTGKITPV
-1079 NTWNGYFS
+1079 SDQFS
-1087 IPAGFEGYV
+1087 LPAGFEGYV
-1096 LYDLSKCKITNG
+1096 CYDLNNCTITVSG
-1108 ENTTAIFESAI
+1108 E
-1119 DPIKDHTVKAA
+1119 DKAA
-1130 FSFIGTGP
+1130 TEMFKTTIYQALSYIGAN
-1138 LEFSE
+1138 LSVEVRDIS
-1143 INLSTESFANVDS
+1143 LSTESFANVDS
-1156 YFKSL
+1156 YFKSF
-1161 IKNIIV
+1161 INNIIV
-1167 NDGTNGTTASA
+1167 NDGTDGSTGSIWTPIKGTSSH
-1178 WTVPTEGDGYS
+1178 GY
-1189 RKYTTVDGVSPDG
+1189 KFVTVDGISPDG
-1202 TALKLV
+1202 TAIKLE
-1208 YTEED
+1208 YTEEELEKRSHNGD
-1213 IAAIKNP
+1213 SASEC
-1220 AGVCEGSIGFNFTPD
+1220 GIGLNYTPD
-1235 KDLVASSQMLSY
+1235 KELLSQMQVLSY
-1247 YVNLSAGNAVSLR
+1247 YVNLAEGDATNLKFSGL
-1260 PILWYWKS
+1260 KS
-1268 INAPIKTYNP
+1268 YKGFNNAPAYAYDLRTKTL
-1278 TTKEIKDYAAGS
+1278 TKYDGNI
-1290 SLDFT
+1290 SLT
-1295 EFEGYIMIDLRNAKI
+1295 SFEGYIIIDLRNA
-1310 GENTWSEYITANG
+1310 TLTSSATPWADYILANG
-1323 ASSIQFNVVP
+1323 ISGFQFDLVAKSFV
-1333 NNFINR
+1333 NR
-1339 SIVFDSVTFSR
+1339 PLVIDSVTFSR

>member
-1 MKKAKFLRRL
+1 MKKSKFLRRL

-40 ESGIYQ
+40 ESGIYR
-46 LLQFNGKSR
+46 LLQFDGKSR

-83 ENKLRA
+83 ENELRA

-96 EEAGFT
+96 EEAGFA

-129 KLKTETTEYE
+129 KLATETTPYE

-153 PLTGDSV
+153 PLSGDSV
-160 KVAQIGDAGSG
+160 KVAQIGNAGRG

-192 KTLLE
+192 KTLLD

-237 VSANAVYQ
+237 VSASAVYQ

-256 EGENVSTD
+256 KDNKVISID

-273 TGLMPYGRNSSG
+273 TGLMPYERNGSG
-285 YDQIGFY
+285 FDQIGFF
-292 NKSIEKD
+292 NKGIEKD

-321 AVKLSPGSRYT
+321 AVKLRPGT
-332 NEEGKVGWTLFTW
+332 NNPWTFFQW
-345 TWWAYYDINT
+345 TYWDYYNINT
-355 GSFTLKY
+355 GTFTRSY
-362 GSTAEIPEGFEG
+362 GETIVVPEGFEG
-374 YVILNVRLTDEGN
+374 YVMLDVRQTVEGN
-387 PNSKYQTIFNGDTLW
+387 PNSKYQTIFSGNTLW
-402 FHQGQD
+402 FHEGQD

-430 VKQAFVNKSNS
+430 VKQAFANKSNT
-441 LSASLSWGF
+441 LSAPMNWGY
-450 GDSNHGGREALEN
+450 GTQGGN
-463 SYVSG
+463 SKLTDTVVSG
-468 LSFDGDAYKY
+468 ISFDGDVRKY
-478 KVVKEYNGW
+478 VVAEELSKG
-487 HGMSYYL
+487 HSMFFHL
-494 GNSQV
+494 GRGLTGTYPTTSD
-499 GAYNAS
+499 
-505 AKFISEQEAA
+505 FIGDREAA
-515 LLWVK
+515 VIWLK
-520 NSSANTLE
+520 NAATNTLIL
-528 MSMYQ
+528 SMFQ
-533 NSPWTNFAISY
+533 NNPWSDFEISY

-551 LTISESK
+551 LTMSESK
-558 TGNMK
+558 TGNMQ
-563 IPAGFTGYAVISLDE
+563 IPAGFTGYAVISLNE

-591 QFVVDGGTLTSPVF
+591 QLIADGGSVTEPAI
-605 NANIST
+605 NANITGHPVGDAYYIGRLT
-611 LAVDDVY
+611 L
-618 YMGGLIFVKSL
+618 VKSL

-635 RINVTLAGDA
+635 RIKVTLAGDA

-726 TAANDEVGNAI
+726 TAANDEVGSAI

-769 DVRTIKERNGAA
+769 DVRTIKERDGAA

-825 GTEEKVTKFA
+825 GTEEKVAKFA

-881 TTDVMREKLEEM
+881 TTAEMREKLEEM

-911 TASPS
+911 TSSPS
-916 EDAANHALA
+916 EAAANHALA

-952 FTNEDGTSSAY
+952 FTNDDGTSSAY
-963 GLDQLLQYDTFKPV
+963 GLDRLLQYDTFKPV

-985 GKLDNKIKFIKLS
+985 GKLVNKMTFTVLNA
-998 DGGVNNSGEK
+998 GGVNISADGYSQK
-1008 WFDFSDEFK
+1008 WFDFSAEFAEMRK
-1017 NTDCSSLDLSTFSYY
+1017 NGTMPDFNTFSYY
-1032 VKNTSGAAQNGFL
+1032 FKNNSAAAAQAQLWLNQ
-1045 RVSNRAGAW
+1045 AW
-1054 WVLSPNGSGT
+1054 YTLKGT
-1064 IAYNYDINNGTITPV
+1064 AYAYDINTGKITPV
-1079 NTWNGYFS
+1079 SDQFS
-1087 IPAGFEGYV
+1087 LPAGFEGYV
-1096 LYDLSKCKITNG
+1096 CYDLNNCIITVSG
-1108 ENTTAIFESAI
+1108 E
-1119 DPIKDHTVKAA
+1119 DKAA
-1130 FSFIGTGP
+1130 TEMFKSTIYQALSYIGAN
-1138 LEFSE
+1138 LSVEVRDIS
-1143 INLSTESFANVDS
+1143 LSTESFANVDS
-1156 YFKSL
+1156 YFKSF
-1161 IKNIIV
+1161 INNIIV
-1167 NDGTNGTTASA
+1167 NDGTDGSKGSIWTPIKGTSSH
-1178 WTVPTEGDGYS
+1178 GYNFV
-1189 RKYTTVDGVSPDG
+1189 TVDGISPDG
-1202 TALKLV
+1202 TAIKLE
-1208 YTEED
+1208 YTEEELEKRSHNGD
-1213 IAAIKNP
+1213 SASEC
-1220 AGVCEGSIGFNFTPD
+1220 GIGLNYTPD
-1235 KDLVASSQMLSY
+1235 KELLSQMQVLSY
-1247 YVNLSAGNAVSLR
+1247 YVNLAEGDATNLKFSGL
-1260 PILWYWKS
+1260 KS
-1268 INAPIKTYNP
+1268 YKGFNNAPAYAYDLRTKTL
-1278 TTKEIKDYAAGS
+1278 TKYDGNI
-1290 SLDFT
+1290 SLT
-1295 EFEGYIMIDLRNAKI
+1295 SFEGYIIIDLRNA
-1310 GENTWSEYITANG
+1310 TLTSSATPWADYILANG
-1323 ASSIQFNVVP
+1323 ISAFQFDLVAKSFV
-1333 NNFINR
+1333 NR
-1339 SIVFDSVTFSR
+1339 PLVIDSVIFSR